1 MPLSYQHFRKLLL
14 LDDGTEV
21 GPLEEELPRLADADL
36 NRRVAEDLNL
46 GNLNVSIPWT
56 HKVGNFTGLYSS
68 TVPIFNPEW
77 QTPSFPKIHL
87 QEDIIDRCQQFVGP
101 LTVNEKRRLKLI
113 MPARFYP
120 IHTKY
125 LPLDKGIKPYY
136 PDQVVNHYFQ
146 TRHYLHTLWKAGI
159 LYKRETT
166 RSASFCGSPYSWE
179 QELQHGRL
187 VIKTSQR
194 HGDESFRSQPS
205 GILSRSSVGPRIR
218 SQLKQS
224 RLGLQPHQGPLA
236 SSQPGRSG
244 SIRARTHP
252 STRRYFG
259 VEPSGSGH
267 IDHSVNNSSSCL
279 HQSAVRKAAYSHL
292 STSKRQSSSSH
303 AVEFHCLPPS
313 SAGSQ
318 SQGSVFSCWWLQ
330 FRNSKPCSEYC
341 LSHLVNLR
349 EDWGPCDE
357 HGEHH
362 IRTPRTPARVT
373 GGVFLVDKNPHNTAE
388 SRLVVDFSQ
397 FSRGI
402 TRVSWPKFAVPN
414 LQSLTNLLSSNLSWL
429 SLDVS
434 AAFYHIPLHPAA
446 MPHLLIGSSGLS
458 RYVARLSSNSRINNN
473 QYGTMQNLHDSCSRQ
488 LYVSLMLLYKT
499 YGWKLHLYSHPI
511 VLGFRKIPMGVGLSP
526 FLLAQFTSA
535 ICSVVR
541 RAFPHCL
548 AFSYMDDVVLGAKSV
563 QHREALYTAVTNFL
577 LSLGI
582 HLNPNKTKRWGYSL
596 NFMGYIIGSWGTL
609 PQDHIVQKIKHCFRK
624 LPVNRPI
631 DWKVCQ
637 RIVGLLGF
645 AAPFTQCGYPALMPL
660 YACIQAKQAFTFS
673 PTYKAFLS
681 QQYMNLYPVARQRP
695 GLCQVFADAT
705 PTGWGL
711 AIGHQRMRGTF
722 VAPLPIHTAE
732 LLAACFARSRS
743 GAKLIGT
750 DNSVVLSRKYTS
762 FPWLLGCTANWILR
776 GTSFVYVPS
785 ALNPADDPSRG
796 RLGLYRPLLRLPFQ
810 PTTGRTSLYAV
821 SPSVPS
827 HLPVRVHFASPLHV
841 AWRPP

>member
-1 MPLSYQHFRKLLL
+1 MPLSYQHFRRLLL
-14 LDDGTEV
+14 LDDEA
-21 GPLEEELPRLADADL
+21 GPLEEELPRLADEGL

-68 TVPIFNPEW
+68 TVPVFNPHW
-77 QTPSFPKIHL
+77 KTPSFPNIHL
-87 QEDIIDRCQQFVGP
+87 HQDIIKKCEQFVGP
-101 LTVNEKRRLKLI
+101 LTVNEKRRLQLI

-120 IHTKY
+120 NVTKY

-136 PDQVVNHYFQ
+136 PEHLVNHYFQ

-179 QELQHGRL
+179 QKLQHGA
-187 VIKTSQR
+187 
-194 HGDESFRSQPS
+194 ESVHQQSS
-205 GILSRSSVGPRIR
+205 GILSRPPVGSSLQSKHR
-218 SQLKQS
+218 KS
-224 RLGLQPHQGPLA
+224 RLGLQSQQGHLA
-236 SSQPGRSG
+236 
-244 SIRARTHP
+244 
-252 STRRYFG
+252 RRQQG
-259 VEPSGSGH
+259 
-267 IDHSVNNSSSCL
+267 
-279 HQSAVRKAAYSHL
+279 
-292 STSKRQSSSSH
+292 H
-303 AVEFHCLPPS
+303 AVELHNLPPN
-313 SAGSQ
+313 SAR
-318 SQGSVFSCWWLQ
+318 SQGERPVFPCWWLQ
-330 FRNSKPCSEYC
+330 FRNSKPCSDYC
-341 LSHLVNLR
+341 LSHIVNLL
-349 EDWGPCDE
+349 EDWGPCAE

-362 IRTPRTPARVT
+362 IRIPRTPARVT

-397 FSRGI
+397 FSRGDH
-402 TRVSWPKFAVPN
+402 RVSWPKFAVPN
-414 LQSLTNLLSSNLSWL
+414 LQSLTNLLSSNLTWL

-434 AAFYHIPLHPAA
+434 AAFYHLPLHPAA
-446 MPHLLIGSSGLS
+446 MPHLLVGSSGLS
-458 RYVARLSSNSRINNN
+458 RYVARLSSNSRIFNH
-473 QYGTMQNLHDSCSRQ
+473 QRGTMQNLHDYCSRN
-488 LYVSLMLLYKT
+488 LYVSLLLLYQT
-499 YGWKLHLYSHPI
+499 FGRKLHLYSHPI
-511 VLGFRKIPMGVGLSP
+511 ILGFRKIPMGVGLSP

-563 QHREALYTAVTNFL
+563 QHLESLFTAVTNFL

-596 NFMGYIIGSWGTL
+596 NFMGYVIGCYGSL
-609 PQDHIVQKIKHCFRK
+609 PQDHIIQKIKECFRK

-660 YACIQAKQAFTFS
+660 YACIQSKQAFTFS
-673 PTYKAFLS
+673 PTYKAFLCK
-681 QQYMNLYPVARQRP
+681 QYLNLYPVARQRP

-711 AIGHQRMRGTF
+711 VMGHQRMRGTF
-722 VAPLPIHTAE
+722 LAPLPIHTAE

-743 GAKLIGT
+743 GANILGT

-762 FPWLLGCTANWILR
+762 FPWLLGCAANWILR

-796 RLGLYRPLLRLPFQ
+796 RLGLGRPLLRLPFR
-810 PTTGRTSLYAV
+810 PTTGRTSLYAD

-827 HLPVRVHFASPLHV
+827 HLPDRVHFASPLHV

>member
-14 LDDGTEV
+14 LDDEA
-21 GPLEEELPRLADADL
+21 GPLEEELPRLADEGL

-68 TVPIFNPEW
+68 TVPVFNPDW
-77 QTPSFPKIHL
+77 QTPSFPNIHL
-87 QEDIIDRCQQFVGP
+87 HQDIITKCEQFVGP
-101 LTVNEKRRLKLI
+101 LTVNEKRRLKLV
-113 MPARFYP
+113 MPARFFP
-120 IHTKY
+120 NSTKY

-136 PDQVVNHYFQ
+136 PEHTVNHYFQ

-159 LYKRETT
+159 LYKRETS

-179 QELQHGRL
+179 QDLQHGRL
-187 VIKTSQR
+187 VFQTSRR
-194 HGDESFRSQPS
+194 HGDEPFRPQSS
-205 GILSRSSVGPRIR
+205 GILSRSPVGPSIQ
-218 SQLKQS
+218 SQFQQS
-224 RLGLQPHQGPLA
+224 RLGLQSQQGSMA
-236 SSQPGRSG
+236 SGKPGRSG
-244 SIRARTHP
+244 ILRARVHS
-252 STRRYFG
+252 STRQSFG
-259 VEPSGSGH
+259 VEPSVSGH
-267 IDHSVNNSSSCL
+267 INNFASRSSSCL
-279 HQSAVRKAAYSHL
+279 HQSSVRKTAYSHL
-292 STSKRQSSSSH
+292 STSKRQSSSGH
-303 AVEFHCLPPS
+303 AVELYSIPPS
-313 SAGSQ
+313 STKSQ
-318 SQGSVFSCWWLQ
+318 SQGPVSSCWWLQ
-330 FRNSKPCSEYC
+330 FRDSEPCSDYC
-341 LSHLVNLR
+341 LSHLVNLLQ
-349 EDWGPCDE
+349 DWGPCTE

-362 IRTPRTPARVT
+362 IRIPRTPARVT
-373 GGVFLVDKNPHNTAE
+373 GGVFLVDKNPHNTTE

-397 FSRGI
+397 FSRGSA
-402 TRVSWPKFAVPN
+402 RVSWPKFAVPN

-446 MPHLLIGSSGLS
+446 MPHLLVGSSGLS
-458 RYVARLSSNSRINNN
+458 RYVARLSSDSRILNH
-473 QYGTMQNLHDSCSRQ
+473 QYGTLQNLHDSCSRQ

-499 YGWKLHLYSHPI
+499 FGRKLHLYSHPI
-511 VLGFRKIPMGVGLSP
+511 ILGFRKIPMGVGLSP

-563 QHREALYTAVTNFL
+563 QHLESLYTAVTNFL

-596 NFMGYIIGSWGTL
+596 NFMGYVIGSWGTL
-609 PQDHIVQKIKHCFRK
+609 PQEHIIQKFKQCFRK

-673 PTYKAFLS
+673 PTYKAFLCK
-681 QQYMNLYPVARQRP
+681 QYMNLYPVARQRP

-762 FPWLLGCTANWILR
+762 FPWLLGCAANWILR

-796 RLGLYRPLLRLPFQ
+796 RLGLYRPLLRLPFL

-827 HLPVRVHFASPLHV
+827 HLPDRVHFASPLHV

>member
-14 LDDGTEV
+14 LDNEA
-21 GPLEEELPRLADADL
+21 GPLEEELPRLADEGL

-46 GNLNVSIPWT
+46 GNLNVSIPCT

-68 TVPIFNPEW
+68 TVPSFNPKW
-77 QTPSFPKIHL
+77 QTPSFPNIHL
-87 QEDIIDRCQQFVGP
+87 QEDIINRCEQFVGP
-101 LTVNEKRRLKLI
+101 LKVNEKRRLKLI

-120 IHTKY
+120 NVTKY

-136 PDQVVNHYFQ
+136 PEHVVNHYFQ

-179 QELQHGRL
+179 QELHQ
-187 VIKTSQR
+187 TSTR
-194 HGDESFRSQPS
+194 HGDKSFRPQSS
-205 GILSRSSVGPRIR
+205 GILSRSPVGPCIQ
-218 SQLKQS
+218 SQLRQS
-224 RLGLQPHQGPLA
+224 RLGPQPTQGQLAGLQQG
-236 SSQPGRSG
+236 GSG
-244 SIRARTHP
+244 SIRAGIH
-252 STRRYFG
+252 STPWGTVG
-259 VEPSGSGH
+259 VEPSSSGH
-267 IDHSVNNSSSCL
+267 THNCANSSSSCL
-279 HQSAVRKAAYSHL
+279 HQSAVRTEAYSPV
-292 STSKRQSSSSH
+292 STSKRHSSSGN
-303 AVEFHCLPPS
+303 AVELHQVPPS
-313 SAGSQ
+313 SARSQ
-318 SQGSVFSCWWLQ
+318 SEGPIFSCWWLQ
-330 FRNSKPCSEYC
+330 FRNSKPCSEHC
-341 LSHLVNLR
+341 LFHIVNLI
-349 EDWGPCDE
+349 EDWGPCAE
-357 HGEHH
+357 HGEHR

-373 GGVFLVDKNPHNTAE
+373 GGVFLVDKNPHNTTE

-397 FSRGI
+397 FSRGN

-434 AAFYHIPLHPAA
+434 AAFYHLPLHPAA
-446 MPHLLIGSSGLS
+446 MPHLLVGSSGLS
-458 RYVARLSSNSRINNN
+458 RYVARLSSNSRIINH
-473 QYGTMQNLHDSCSRQ
+473 QHRTMQNLHDSCSRN

-499 YGWKLHLYSHPI
+499 YGRKLHLYSHPI
-511 VLGFRKIPMGVGLSP
+511 ILGFRKIPMGVGLSP

-563 QHREALYTAVTNFL
+563 QHLESLYAAVTNFL

-582 HLNPNKTKRWGYSL
+582 HLNPQKTKRWGYSL
-596 NFMGYIIGSWGTL
+596 NFMGYVIGSWGTL
-609 PQDHIVQKIKHCFRK
+609 PQEHIVLKIKQCFRK

-673 PTYKAFLS
+673 PTYKAFLNK
-681 QQYMNLYPVARQRP
+681 QYLNLYPVARQRS

-722 VAPLPIHTAE
+722 VSPLPIHTAE

-762 FPWLLGCTANWILR
+762 FPWLLGCAANWILR

-796 RLGLYRPLLRLPFQ
+796 RLGLYRPLLRLPYR
-810 PTTGRTSLYAV
+810 PTTGRTSLYAD

-827 HLPVRVHFASPLHV
+827 HLPDRVHFASPLHV

>member
-1 MPLSYQHFRKLLL
+1 MPLSYPHFRKLLL
-14 LDDGTEV
+14 LDDEA
-21 GPLEEELPRLADADL
+21 GPLEEELPRVADEGL

-46 GNLNVSIPWT
+46 QLPNVSIPWT

-68 TVPIFNPEW
+68 TVPAFNPNW
-77 QTPSFPKIHL
+77 LTPSFPDIHL
-87 QEDIIDRCQQFVGP
+87 HQDLISKCEQFVGP
-101 LTVNEKRRLKLI
+101 LTKNELRRLKLV

-120 IHTKY
+120 KVTKY
-125 LPLDKGIKPYY
+125 FPLEKGIKPYY
-136 PDQVVNHYFQ
+136 PEHAVNHYFK

-159 LYKRETT
+159 LYKREST

-179 QELQHGRL
+179 QELQHGS
-187 VIKTSQR
+187 TSLNDKKG
-194 HGDESFRSQPS
+194 HGTESFCAQSSGLLARPS
-205 GILSRSSVGPRIR
+205 AGSAIQSKF
-218 SQLKQS
+218 QQS
-224 RLGLQPHQGPLA
+224 RLGLQHKQGQLA
-236 SSQPGRSG
+236 NGKQGRSG
-244 SIRARTHP
+244 RLRSRVHTP
-252 STRRYFG
+252 TRWPAG
-259 VEPSGSGH
+259 VEPSGTGCFDNLASR
-267 IDHSVNNSSSCL
+267 STSCF
-279 HQSAVRKAAYSHL
+279 HQSAVREKANPSL
-292 STSKRQSSSSH
+292 STSKRHTSTGH
-303 AVEFHCLPPS
+303 AVELNPVPP
-313 SAGSQ
+313 
-318 SQGSVFSCWWLQ
+318 GSVRSEGKGSVSSCWWLQ
-330 FRNSKPCSEYC
+330 FRDTEPCSDYC
-341 LSHLVNLR
+341 LSHIINLL
-349 EDWGPCDE
+349 EDWGPCHE

-373 GGVFLVDKNPHNTAE
+373 GGGFLVDKNPHNTTE

-397 FSRGI
+397 FSRGT

-434 AAFYHIPLHPAA
+434 AAFYHLPLHPAA
-446 MPHLLIGSSGLS
+446 MPHLLVGSSGLP
-458 RYVARLSSNSRINNN
+458 RYVARLSSTSRIHDH
-473 QYGTMQNLHDSCSRQ
+473 QHGTMQNLHNSCSRH
-488 LYVSLMLLYKT
+488 LYVSLLLLFQT
-499 YGWKLHLYSHPI
+499 LGRKLHLYSHPI
-511 VLGFRKIPMGVGLSP
+511 ILGFRKIPMGVGLSP

-548 AFSYMDDVVLGAKSV
+548 AFSYMDDLVLGAKSV
-563 QHREALYTAVTNFL
+563 QHLESLYTAVTNFL
-577 LSLGI
+577 LSVGI
-582 HLNPNKTKRWGYSL
+582 HLNTAKTKRWGYNL
-596 NFMGYIIGSWGTL
+596 HFMGYVIGSWGTL
-609 PQDHIVQKIKHCFRK
+609 PQDHIVHKIKDCFRK

-660 YACIQAKQAFTFS
+660 YTCITAKQAFVFS
-673 PTYKAFLS
+673 PTYKAFLCK
-681 QQYMNLYPVARQRP
+681 QYMNLYPVARQRP

-743 GAKLIGT
+743 GANIIGT

-762 FPWLLGCTANWILR
+762 FPWLLGCAANWILR

-810 PTTGRTSLYAV
+810 PTTGRTSLYAD

-827 HLPVRVHFASPLHV
+827 HLPDRVHFASPLHV

>member
-14 LDDGTEV
+14 LDDGTEA
-21 GPLEEELPRLADADL
+21 GPLEEELPRLADEDL

-68 TVPIFNPEW
+68 TVPVFNPEW

-87 QEDIIDRCQQFVGP
+87 HEDIINRCQQFVGP
-101 LTVNEKRRLKLI
+101 LTVNEKRRLNLI

-120 IHTKY
+120 NSTKY

-136 PDQVVNHYFQ
+136 PDHAVNHYFQ
-146 TRHYLHTLWKAGI
+146 ARHYLHTLWEAGI

-179 QELQHGRL
+179 QELHHGRL
-187 VIKTSQR
+187 VTQTSQR
-194 HGDESFRSQPS
+194 HGDESVCSQPS
-205 GILSRSSVGPRIR
+205 GILSRSSVGPCIR

-224 RLGLQPHQGPLA
+224 GLGLQPHQGPLA
-236 SSQPGRSG
+236 TSQSGRSR
-244 SIRARTHP
+244 SIWARVHP
-252 STRRYFG
+252 STRRCSG

-267 IDHSVNNSSSCL
+267 IDYSASSPSSCL

-292 STSKRQSSSSH
+292 ATSKRQSSSGH
-303 AVEFHCLPPS
+303 AVEFHSFPPS
-313 SAGSQ
+313 SARSQ
-318 SQGSVFSCWWLQ
+318 SQGPVFSCWWLQ

-341 LSHLVNLR
+341 LSHLVNLLD
-349 EDWGPCDE
+349 DWGPCTN

-362 IRTPRTPARVT
+362 IRIPRTPARVT

-458 RYVARLSSNSRINNN
+458 RYVARLSSNSRIHNN
-473 QYGTMQNLHDSCSRQ
+473 QYGTLQNLHDSCSRQ

-499 YGWKLHLYSHPI
+499 YGRKLHLYSHPI
-511 VLGFRKIPMGVGLSP
+511 ILGFRKIPMGVGLSP

-563 QHREALYTAVTNFL
+563 QHLESLYTAVTNFL

-596 NFMGYIIGSWGTL
+596 NFMGYIIGSWGSL

-681 QQYMNLYPVARQRP
+681 KQYMNLYPVARQRP

-796 RLGLYRPLLRLPFQ
+796 RLGLYRPLLRLPYR

-827 HLPVRVHFASPLHV
+827 HLPDRVHFASPLHV

>member
-14 LDDGTEV
+14 LDDEA
-21 GPLEEELPRLADADL
+21 GPLEEELPRLADEDL
-36 NRRVAEDLNL
+36 NHRVAEDLNL
-46 GNLNVSIPWT
+46 GNPNVSIPWT

-68 TVPIFNPEW
+68 TVPVFNPEW
-77 QTPSFPKIHL
+77 QTPSFPNIHL
-87 QEDIIDRCQQFVGP
+87 QEDIINRCQQFVGP
-101 LTVNEKRRLKLI
+101 LTVNETRRLKLI
-113 MPARFYP
+113 MPARFFP
-120 IHTKY
+120 NTTKY

-136 PDQVVNHYFQ
+136 PEHVVNHYFQ

-179 QELQHGRL
+179 QELHHGRL
-187 VIKTSQR
+187 VFQTSKR
-194 HGDESFRSQPS
+194 HGDESVCPQSS
-205 GILSRSSVGPRIR
+205 GILSRSPVGPCVQ
-218 SQLKQS
+218 SQLRQS
-224 RLGLQPHQGPLA
+224 RLGPQPTQRQLAGRQQG
-236 SSQPGRSG
+236 GSG
-244 SIRARTHP
+244 SIRAGIHSSPWGTI
-252 STRRYFG
+252 G

-267 IDHSVNNSSSCL
+267 THISASSSSSCL
-279 HQSAVRKAAYSHL
+279 HQSAGRKAAYSPV
-292 STSKRQSSSSH
+292 STSKRHSSSSH
-303 AVEFHCLPPS
+303 AVEFHHVPPNS
-313 SAGSQ
+313 SRSQ
-318 SQGSVFSCWWLQ
+318 SQGSVLSCWWLQ
-330 FRNSKPCSEYC
+330 FRNSEPCSDYC
-341 LSHLVNLR
+341 LFHIVNLT
-349 EDWGPCDE
+349 EDWGPCTE
-357 HGEHH
+357 HGEHR

-397 FSRGI
+397 FSRGN

-434 AAFYHIPLHPAA
+434 AAFYHLPLHPAA
-446 MPHLLIGSSGLS
+446 MPHLLVGSSGLS
-458 RYVARLSSNSRINNN
+458 RYVARLSSNSRIINH
-473 QYGTMQNLHDSCSRQ
+473 QHRTVQDLHDSCSRN

-499 YGWKLHLYSHPI
+499 YGRKLHLYSHPI
-511 VLGFRKIPMGVGLSP
+511 ILGFRKIPMGVGLSP

-563 QHREALYTAVTNFL
+563 QHLESLCTAVSNFL

-582 HLNPNKTKRWGYSL
+582 HLNPQKTKRWGYSL
-596 NFMGYIIGSWGTL
+596 NFMGYVIGSWGTL
-609 PQDHIVQKIKHCFRK
+609 PQEHIVSKIKQCFRK

-660 YACIQAKQAFTFS
+660 YACIQSKQAFTFS
-673 PTYKAFLS
+673 PTYKAFLHK
-681 QQYMNLYPVARQRP
+681 QYLNLYPVARQRP

-722 VAPLPIHTAE
+722 VSPLPIHTAE

-762 FPWLLGCTANWILR
+762 FPWLLGCAANWIRR

-796 RLGLYRPLLRLPFQ
+796 RLGLYRPLLRLPFR
-810 PTTGRTSLYAV
+810 PTTGRTSLYAA

>member
-14 LDDGTEV
+14 LDDGTEA
-21 GPLEEELPRLADADL
+21 GPIEEELPRLADADP

-46 GNLNVSIPWT
+46 GDPNVSIPWT

-77 QTPSFPKIHL
+77 QTPSFPNIHL

-120 IHTKY
+120 THTKY

-159 LYKRETT
+159 LYKREST

-187 VIKTSQR
+187 VIQTSQR
-194 HGDESFRSQPS
+194 HGDESFSSQPA
-205 GILSRSSVGPRIR
+205 GILSRSSVGPCIR

-244 SIRARTHP
+244 SIRARAHP
-252 STRRYFG
+252 TTRRYFG

-279 HQSAVRKAAYSHL
+279 HQSAVREAAHSHL
-292 STSKRQSSSSH
+292 STSKRQSSSGH

-341 LSHLVNLR
+341 LSHIVNLR

-362 IRTPRTPARVT
+362 IRTPRTPTRVT

-397 FSRGI
+397 FSRGS

-414 LQSLTNLLSSNLSWL
+414 PQSLTNLLSSNLSWL

-488 LYVSLMLLYKT
+488 LYVSLLLLYKT
-499 YGWKLHLYSHPI
+499 YGWKLHMYSHPI

-548 AFSYMDDVVLGAKSV
+548 AFSYMDDLVLGAKSV
-563 QHREALYTAVTNFL
+563 QHRVSLYTAVTNFL

-609 PQDHIVQKIKHCFRK
+609 PQDHIVQKIKDCFRK

-660 YACIQAKQAFTFS
+660 YASIQAKQAFTFS
-673 PTYKAFLS
+673 PTYKAFLRH
-681 QQYMNLYPVARQRP
+681 QYMNLYPVARQRP

-711 AIGHQRMRGTF
+711 AIGPQRMRGTF

-796 RLGLYRPLLRLPFQ
+796 RLGLSRPLLRLPFQ

>member
-1 MPLSYQHFRKLLL
+1 MPLSYPHFRKLLL
-14 LDDGTEV
+14 LDDEA
-21 GPLEEELPRLADADL
+21 GPLEEELPRLADEDL

-46 GNLNVSIPWT
+46 QLPNVSIPWT

-68 TVPIFNPEW
+68 TVPAFNPNW
-77 QTPSFPKIHL
+77 LTPSFPNIHL
-87 QEDIIDRCQQFVGP
+87 HQDLISKCEQFVGP
-101 LTVNEKRRLKLI
+101 LTKNELRRLKLV

-120 IHTKY
+120 KVTKY
-125 LPLDKGIKPYY
+125 FPMEKGIKPYY
-136 PDQVVNHYFQ
+136 PEHAVNHYFK

-159 LYKRETT
+159 LYKREST

-179 QELQHGRL
+179 QELQHGS
-187 VIKTSQR
+187 TSLNDKKG
-194 HGDESFRSQPS
+194 HGTESFCAQSSGLLARPS
-205 GILSRSSVGPRIR
+205 AGSTIQSKF
-218 SQLKQS
+218 QQS
-224 RLGLQPHQGPLA
+224 RLGLQHKQGQLA
-236 SSQPGRSG
+236 NGKQGRSG
-244 SIRARTHP
+244 RLRSRVHTP
-252 STRRYFG
+252 TRWPAG
-259 VEPSGSGH
+259 VEPSGTGCF
-267 IDHSVNNSSSCL
+267 NNLASRSASCF
-279 HQSAVRKAAYSHL
+279 HQSADREKANPSL
-292 STSKRQSSSSH
+292 STSKRHTSTGH
-303 AVEFHCLPPS
+303 AVELNPVPP
-313 SAGSQ
+313 GSVR
-318 SQGSVFSCWWLQ
+318 SEGKGSVFSCWWLQ
-330 FRNSKPCSEYC
+330 FRDTEPCSDYC
-341 LSHLVNLR
+341 LSHIINLL
-349 EDWGPCDE
+349 EDWGPCNE

-373 GGVFLVDKNPHNTAE
+373 GGVFLVDKNPHNTTE

-397 FSRGI
+397 FSRGT

-434 AAFYHIPLHPAA
+434 AAFYHLPLHPAA
-446 MPHLLIGSSGLS
+446 MPHLLVGSSGLS
-458 RYVARLSSNSRINNN
+458 RYVARLSSTSRIHDH
-473 QYGTMQNLHDSCSRQ
+473 QHGTMQDLHNSCSRN
-488 LYVSLMLLYKT
+488 LYVSLLLLFQT
-499 YGWKLHLYSHPI
+499 LGRKLHLYSHPI
-511 VLGFRKIPMGVGLSP
+511 ILGFRKIPMGVGLSP

-548 AFSYMDDVVLGAKSV
+548 AFSYMDDLVLGAKSV
-563 QHREALYTAVTNFL
+563 QHLESLYTAVTNFL
-577 LSLGI
+577 LSVGI
-582 HLNPNKTKRWGYSL
+582 HLNTSKTKRWGYSL
-596 NFMGYIIGSWGTL
+596 HFMGYVIGSWGTL
-609 PQDHIVQKIKHCFRK
+609 PQDHIVHKIKDCFRK

-660 YACIQAKQAFTFS
+660 YTCITAKQAFVFS
-673 PTYKAFLS
+673 PTYKAFLCK
-681 QQYMNLYPVARQRP
+681 QYMNLYPVARQRS

-743 GAKLIGT
+743 GANIIGT

-762 FPWLLGCTANWILR
+762 FPWLLGCAANWILR

-810 PTTGRTSLYAV
+810 PTTGRTSLYAD

-827 HLPVRVHFASPLHV
+827 HLPDRVHFASPLHV
-841 AWRPP
+841 PWRPP

>member
-14 LDDGTEV
+14 LDVEA
-21 GPLEEELPRLADADL
+21 GPLEEELPRLADEDL

-46 GNLNVSIPWT
+46 GNPNVSIPWT

-68 TVPIFNPEW
+68 TIPVFNPEW
-77 QTPSFPKIHL
+77 QTPSFPNIHL
-87 QEDIIDRCQQFVGP
+87 HEDIINRCQQFVGP
-101 LTVNEKRRLKLI
+101 LTVNEKRRLNLI

-120 IHTKY
+120 NLTKY

-136 PDQVVNHYFQ
+136 PEHAVNHYFKA
-146 TRHYLHTLWKAGI
+146 RHYLHTLWKAGI

-187 VIKTSQR
+187 VFQTSER
-194 HGDESFRSQPS
+194 HGDESFCSQSS
-205 GILSRSSVGPRIR
+205 GISSRSSVGPCVR

-224 RLGLQPHQGPLA
+224 RLGLQPHQGSLA
-236 SSQPGRSG
+236 TSPSGRSG
-244 SIRARTHP
+244 SIRVRVHP
-252 STRRYFG
+252 SSRRSFG

-267 IDHSVNNSSSCL
+267 VNKRASSSSSCL
-279 HQSAVRKAAYSHL
+279 HQSAVRKAADSHL
-292 STSKRQSSSSH
+292 STSKRQSSSGH
-303 AVEFHCLPPS
+303 AVELHNLPPS
-313 SAGSQ
+313 SARSQ
-318 SQGSVFSCWWLQ
+318 NQGPVFSCWWLQ

-341 LSHLVNLR
+341 LSHLINLR
-349 EDWGPCDE
+349 EDWGPCNE

-362 IRTPRTPARVT
+362 IRIPRTPARVT

-397 FSRGI
+397 FSRGS

-434 AAFYHIPLHPAA
+434 AAFYHLPLHPAA

-458 RYVARLSSNSRINNN
+458 RYVARLSSNSRILDHE
-473 QYGTMQNLHDSCSRQ
+473 YGTMQNLHDSCSRQ
-488 LYVSLMLLYKT
+488 LYVSLMLLYQT
-499 YGWKLHLYSHPI
+499 FGRKLHLYSHPI
-511 VLGFRKIPMGVGLSP
+511 ILGFRKIPMGVGLSP

-563 QHREALYTAVTNFL
+563 QHLESLYTAVTNFL

-596 NFMGYIIGSWGTL
+596 NFMGYVIGSWGTL
-609 PQDHIVQKIKHCFRK
+609 PQDHIIQKIKQCFRK

-637 RIVGLLGF
+637 RITGLLGF

-673 PTYKAFLS
+673 PTYKAFLCN
-681 QQYMNLYPVARQRP
+681 QYMNLYPVARQRP

-711 AIGHQRMRGTF
+711 AMGHQRMRGTF

-762 FPWLLGCTANWILR
+762 FPWLLGCAANWILR

-796 RLGLYRPLLRLPFQ
+796 RLGIYRPLLHLPFR
-810 PTTGRTSLYAV
+810 PSTGRTSLYAV
-821 SPSVPS
+821 SPFVPS
-827 HLPVRVHFASPLHV
+827 HLPDRVHFASPLHV

>member
-1 MPLSYQHFRKLLL
+1 MPLSYPHFRKLLL
-14 LDDGTEV
+14 LDDEA
-21 GPLEEELPRLADADL
+21 GPLEEELPRLADEGL

-46 GNLNVSIPWT
+46 HLPDVSIPWT

-68 TVPIFNPEW
+68 TVPAFNPHW
-77 QTPSFPKIHL
+77 LTPSFPDIHL
-87 QEDIIDRCQQFVGP
+87 HQDLISKCEQFVGP
-101 LTVNEKRRLKLI
+101 LTKNELRRLKLI
-113 MPARFYP
+113 MPARFFP
-120 IHTKY
+120 KLTKY
-125 LPLDKGIKPYY
+125 FPLEKGIKPHY
-136 PDQVVNHYFQ
+136 PEHAVNHYFK

-159 LYKRETT
+159 LYKREST

-179 QELQHGRL
+179 QELQHGS
-187 VIKTSQR
+187 TSLNDKKG
-194 HGDESFRSQPS
+194 HGTESLCAQSA
-205 GILSRSSVGPRIR
+205 GILSRTSAGSSFQ
-218 SQLKQS
+218 SKFQQS
-224 RLGLQPHQGPLA
+224 RLGLQQKQGHLA
-236 SSQPGRSG
+236 NGKQGRSG
-244 SIRARTHP
+244 RLRSRVHTP
-252 STRRYFG
+252 TRWPVG
-259 VEPSGSGH
+259 VEPSGTRYS
-267 IDHSVNNSSSCL
+267 NNLASRSTSCF
-279 HQSAVRKAAYSHL
+279 HQSAVREEANPSL
-292 STSKRQSSSSH
+292 STSKRHTSTGSK
-303 AVEFHCLPPS
+303 VELSQVPPGLV
-313 SAGSQ
+313 GSEGK
-318 SQGSVFSCWWLQ
+318 GSVSSCWWLQ
-330 FRNSKPCSEYC
+330 FRDAEPCSDYC
-341 LSHLVNLR
+341 LSHIINLLD
-349 EDWGPCDE
+349 DWGPCYE
-357 HGEHH
+357 HGQHH

-373 GGVFLVDKNPHNTAE
+373 GGVFLVDKNPHNTTE

-397 FSRGI
+397 FSRGT

-434 AAFYHIPLHPAA
+434 AAFYHLPLHPAA
-446 MPHLLIGSSGLS
+446 MPHLLVGSSGLS
-458 RYVARLSSNSRINNN
+458 RYVARLSSTSRIHHH
-473 QYGTMQNLHDSCSRQ
+473 QHGTMQDLHNSCSRN
-488 LYVSLMLLYKT
+488 LYVSLLLLFKT
-499 YGWKLHLYSHPI
+499 FGRKLHLYSHPI
-511 VLGFRKIPMGVGLSP
+511 ILGFRKIPMGVGLSP
-526 FLLAQFTSA
+526 FLMAQFTSA

-548 AFSYMDDVVLGAKSV
+548 AFSYVDDLVLGAKSV
-563 QHREALYTAVTNFL
+563 QHLESLYTAVTNFL
-577 LSLGI
+577 LSVGI
-582 HLNPNKTKRWGYSL
+582 HLNTSKTKRWGYNL
-596 NFMGYIIGSWGTL
+596 HFMGYVIGSWGSL
-609 PQDHIVQKIKHCFRK
+609 PQDHIVHKIKECFRK

-660 YACIQAKQAFTFS
+660 YSCITAKQAFVFS
-673 PTYKAFLS
+673 PTYKAFLCK
-681 QQYMNLYPVARQRP
+681 QYMNLYPVARQRP

-743 GAKLIGT
+743 GANIIGT

-762 FPWLLGCTANWILR
+762 FPWLLGCAANWILR

-810 PTTGRTSLYAV
+810 PTTGRTSLYAD

-827 HLPVRVHFASPLHV
+827 HLPDRVHFASPLHV

>member
-14 LDDGTEV
+14 LDDEA
-21 GPLEEELPRLADADL
+21 GPLEEELPRLADEGL

-46 GNLNVSIPWT
+46 QLPNVSIPWT

-68 TVPIFNPEW
+68 TVPVFNPQW
-77 QTPSFPKIHL
+77 QTPSFSDIHL
-87 QEDIIDRCQQFVGP
+87 HQDIINKCQQFVGP
-101 LTVNEKRRLKLI
+101 LTVNETRRLKLI

-120 IHTKY
+120 RSTKY
-125 LPLDKGIKPYY
+125 LPLDKGIKSYY
-136 PDQVVNHYFQ
+136 PEHVVNHYFQ
-146 TRHYLHTLWKAGI
+146 TRHYLHTLWRAGI

-179 QELQHGRL
+179 QELQHGA
-187 VIKTSQR
+187 
-194 HGDESFRSQPS
+194 ESFCQQSS
-205 GILSRSSVGPRIR
+205 GILPRAPVGSSVQ
-218 SQLKQS
+218 SQYKQP
-224 RLGLQPHQGPLA
+224 RLGLQPQQGQLA
-236 SSQPGRSG
+236 RSPPGRSG
-244 SIRARTHP
+244 SIRARVHP
-252 STRRYFG
+252 SSWRSVG

-267 IDHSVNNSSSCL
+267 NHNGASSPSSCL
-279 HQSAVRKAAYSHL
+279 HQSALREAAYSHF
-292 STSKRQSSSSH
+292 SPVERQSSSGH
-303 AVEFHCLPPS
+303 AVELHNVPS
-313 SAGSQ
+313 DSARSPSAGP
-318 SQGSVFSCWWLQ
+318 VFPCWWLQ
-330 FRNSKPCSEYC
+330 FRNSEPCSEYC
-341 LSHLVNLR
+341 LSHIVNLVD
-349 EDWGPCDE
+349 DWGPCTE

-362 IRTPRTPARVT
+362 IRIPRTPARVT
-373 GGVFLVDKNPHNTAE
+373 GGVFLVDKNPHNSSE

-397 FSRGI
+397 FSRGS

-434 AAFYHIPLHPAA
+434 AAFYHLPLHPAA
-446 MPHLLIGSSGLS
+446 MPHLLVGSSGLS
-458 RYVARLSSNSRINNN
+458 RYVARLSSTSRNVNH
-473 QYGTMQNLHDSCSRQ
+473 QRGTLQDLHDSCSRN
-488 LYVSLMLLYKT
+488 LFVSLMLLYKT
-499 YGWKLHLYSHPI
+499 FGRKLHLYSHPI
-511 VLGFRKIPMGVGLSP
+511 ILGFRKIPMGVGLSP

-563 QHREALYTAVTNFL
+563 QHLESIYTAVTNFL

-596 NFMGYIIGSWGTL
+596 HFMGYVIGSWGTL
-609 PQDHIVQKIKHCFRK
+609 PQEHIVQKIKECFRK

-660 YACIQAKQAFTFS
+660 YACIQAKRAFTFS
-673 PTYKAFLS
+673 PTYKAFLRT
-681 QQYMNLYPVARQRP
+681 QYLTLYPVVRQRS
-695 GLCQVFADAT
+695 GVCQVFADAT

-711 AIGHQRMRGTF
+711 AMGHQRMRGSFLT
-722 VAPLPIHTAE
+722 PLPIHTAE

-743 GAKLIGT
+743 GANIIGT

-762 FPWLLGCTANWILR
+762 FPWLLGCAANWILR

-796 RLGLYRPLLRLPFQ
+796 RLGLYRPLFRLPFQ

-827 HLPVRVHFASPLHV
+827 HLPDRVHFASPLHV

>member
-14 LDDGTEV
+14 LDDEL

-87 QEDIIDRCQQFVGP
+87 QEDIINRCQQFVGP

-120 IHTKY
+120 NHTKY

-146 TRHYLHTLWKAGI
+146 TRHYLHTLWEAGI
-159 LYKRETT
+159 LYKRTST

-179 QELQHGRL
+179 QELQHG
-187 VIKTSQR
+187 
-194 HGDESFRSQPS
+194 DESFCSQPS
-205 GILSRSSVGPRIR
+205 GILSRSSVGPCIR

-224 RLGLQPHQGPLA
+224 RLGLQSHQGPLA

-244 SIRARTHP
+244 SIRARAHP

-279 HQSAVRKAAYSHL
+279 HQSAVRKAAYSHI
-292 STSKRQSSSSH
+292 STSKRQSSSGH

-313 SAGSQ
+313 SAGSK

-362 IRTPRTPARVT
+362 IRIPRTPARVT
-373 GGVFLVDKNPHNTAE
+373 GGVFLVDKNPHNTTE

-499 YGWKLHLYSHPI
+499 YGRKLHLYSHPI

-609 PQDHIVQKIKHCFRK
+609 PQDHIVQKITHCFRK

-673 PTYKAFLS
+673 PTYKAFLR

-722 VAPLPIHTAE
+722 MAPLPIHTAE

-796 RLGLYRPLLRLPFQ
+796 RLGLFRPLLRLPFQ

-827 HLPVRVHFASPLHV
+827 HLPDRVHFASPLHV

>member
-14 LDDGTEV
+14 LDDEA
-21 GPLEEELPRLADADL
+21 GPLEEELPRLADEDL

-77 QTPSFPKIHL
+77 QTPTFPKIHL
-87 QEDIIDRCQQFVGP
+87 HEDIVNRCQQFVGP

-120 IHTKY
+120 NSTKY

-136 PDQVVNHYFQ
+136 PDHVVNHYFQ

-179 QELQHGRL
+179 QELQHG
-187 VIKTSQR
+187 
-194 HGDESFRSQPS
+194 DESICSQPS
-205 GILSRSSVGPRIR
+205 GILSRSSVGPCIR
-218 SQLKQS
+218 SQHKQS

-236 SSQPGRSG
+236 TSQSGRSG
-244 SIRARTHP
+244 SIWARVHP
-252 STRRYFG
+252 STRRCSG

-267 IDHSVNNSSSCL
+267 IDYCASSSSSCC

-292 STSKRQSSSSH
+292 STSKRQSSSGH

-341 LSHLVNLR
+341 LSHIVNLR

-362 IRTPRTPARVT
+362 IRIPRTPARVT
-373 GGVFLVDKNPHNTAE
+373 GGGFLVDKNPHNTAE

-397 FSRGI
+397 FSRGV

-446 MPHLLIGSSGLS
+446 MPHLLVGSSGLPM
-458 RYVARLSSNSRINNN
+458 YVARLSSNSRTNNN
-473 QYGTMQNLHDSCSRQ
+473 QHGTLQNLHDSCSRQ

-563 QHREALYTAVTNFL
+563 QHRESLYTAVTNFL

-582 HLNPNKTKRWGYSL
+582 HLNPHKTKRWGYSL

-743 GAKLIGT
+743 GATLIGT

-776 GTSFVYVPS
+776 GTSFVYAPS

-796 RLGLYRPLLRLPFQ
+796 RLGLSRPLLRLPFQ

-827 HLPVRVHFASPLHV
+827 HLPDRVHFASPLHV
-841 AWRPP
+841 SWRPP

>member
-1 MPLSYQHFRKLLL
+1 MPLSYQHFRRILL
-14 LDDGTEV
+14 LDEEA
-21 GPLEEELPRLADADL
+21 GPLEEELPRLADEDL

-46 GNLNVSIPWT
+46 QLPDVSIPWT

-68 TVPIFNPEW
+68 TIPVFNPNW
-77 QTPSFPKIHL
+77 KTPSFPDIHL
-87 QEDIIDRCQQFVGP
+87 HQDIINKCEQFVGP
-101 LTVNEKRRLKLI
+101 LTVNEKRRLNLV
-113 MPARFYP
+113 MPARFFP
-120 IHTKY
+120 ISTKY
-125 LPLDKGIKPYY
+125 LPLEKGIKPYY
-136 PDQVVNHYFQ
+136 PDNVVNHYFQ

-179 QELQHGRL
+179 QELHHGAFLDGPSRM
-187 VIKTSQR
+187 
-194 HGDESFRSQPS
+194 GEESFHHQSS
-205 GILSRSSVGPRIR
+205 GIFSRPPVGSSIQSKHQR
-218 SQLKQS
+218 S
-224 RLGLQPHQGPLA
+224 RLGPQSQQRPLDRR
-236 SSQPGRSG
+236 QQGRSG
-244 SIRARTHP
+244 SIWAGVHSP
-252 STRRYFG
+252 TRRPVG
-259 VEPSGSGH
+259 VEPSGSRH
-267 IDHSVNNSSSCL
+267 AKNIASRSASCL
-279 HQSAVRKAAYSHL
+279 HQSAVRKAAYPNH
-292 STSKRQSSSSH
+292 STFERHSSSGH
-303 AVEFHCLPPS
+303 AVEFHHIPPS

-318 SQGSVFSCWWLQ
+318 SKRPVSCWWLQ
-330 FRNSKPCSEYC
+330 FRNSEPCSDYC
-341 LSHLVNLR
+341 LTHLVNLL
-349 EDWGPCDE
+349 EDWGPCTE
-357 HGEHH
+357 HGKHH
-362 IRTPRTPARVT
+362 IRIPRTPARVT

-402 TRVSWPKFAVPN
+402 SRVSWPKFAVPN

-434 AAFYHIPLHPAA
+434 AAFYHLPLHPAA
-446 MPHLLIGSSGLS
+446 MPHLLVGSSGLS
-458 RYVARLSSNSRINNN
+458 RYVARLSSNSRIINH
-473 QYGTMQNLHDSCSRQ
+473 QYGTLPNLHDSCSRN
-488 LYVSLMLLYKT
+488 LYVSLMLLFKT
-499 YGWKLHLYSHPI
+499 FGRKLHLYSHPI
-511 VLGFRKIPMGVGLSP
+511 IMGFRKIPMGVGLSP

-563 QHREALYTAVTNFL
+563 QHLESLYTSVTNFL

-596 NFMGYIIGSWGTL
+596 NFMGYVIGSWGSL
-609 PQDHIVQKIKHCFRK
+609 PQEHIRMKIKDCFRK

-660 YACIQAKQAFTFS
+660 YACIQSKQAFTFS
-673 PTYKAFLS
+673 QTYKTFLCK
-681 QQYMNLYPVARQRP
+681 QYMNLYPVARQRP

-796 RLGLYRPLLRLPFQ
+796 RLGVSRPLLRLPFQ

-827 HLPVRVHFASPLHV
+827 HLPDRVHFASPLHV

>member
-1 MPLSYQHFRKLLL
+1 MPLSYQHFRRILL
-14 LDDGTEV
+14 LDEEA
-21 GPLEEELPRLADADL
+21 GPLEEELPRLADEDL

-46 GNLNVSIPWT
+46 QLPNVSIPWT

-68 TVPIFNPEW
+68 TIPVFNPNW
-77 QTPSFPKIHL
+77 KTPSFPDIHL
-87 QEDIIDRCQQFVGP
+87 HQDIINKCEQFVGP
-101 LTVNEKRRLKLI
+101 LTVNEKRRLNLV
-113 MPARFYP
+113 MPARFFP
-120 IHTKY
+120 ISTKY
-125 LPLDKGIKPYY
+125 LPLEKGIKPYY
-136 PDQVVNHYFQ
+136 PDNVVNHYFQ

-179 QELQHGRL
+179 QELHHGAFLDGPSRM
-187 VIKTSQR
+187 
-194 HGDESFRSQPS
+194 GEESFHHQSS
-205 GILSRSSVGPRIR
+205 GIFSRPPVGSSIQ
-218 SQLKQS
+218 SKHQKS
-224 RLGLQPHQGPLA
+224 RLGPQSQQRPLDG
-236 SSQPGRSG
+236 SQQGRSG
-244 SIRARTHP
+244 SIRAGVHSP
-252 STRRYFG
+252 TRRPFG
-259 VEPSGSGH
+259 VEPSGSRH
-267 IDHSVNNSSSCL
+267 VTNIASRSASCL
-279 HQSAVRKAAYSHL
+279 HQSAVRKAAYPNH
-292 STSKRQSSSSH
+292 STFERHSSSGH
-303 AVEFHCLPPS
+303 AVEFHNIPPS

-318 SQGSVFSCWWLQ
+318 SKRPVFSCWWLQ
-330 FRNSKPCSEYC
+330 FRNSEPCSDYC
-341 LSHLVNLR
+341 LTHLVNLL
-349 EDWGPCDE
+349 EDWGPCTE
-357 HGEHH
+357 HGKHH
-362 IRTPRTPARVT
+362 IRIPRTPARVT

-397 FSRGI
+397 FSRGNS
-402 TRVSWPKFAVPN
+402 RVSWPKFAVPN

-434 AAFYHIPLHPAA
+434 AAFYHLPLHPAA
-446 MPHLLIGSSGLS
+446 MPHLLVGSSGLS
-458 RYVARLSSNSRINNN
+458 RYVARLSSNSRIINH
-473 QYGTMQNLHDSCSRQ
+473 QYGTLPNLHDSCSRN
-488 LYVSLMLLYKT
+488 LYVSLMLLFKT
-499 YGWKLHLYSHPI
+499 FGRKLHLYSHPI
-511 VLGFRKIPMGVGLSP
+511 IMGFRKIPMGVGLSP

-563 QHREALYTAVTNFL
+563 QHLESLYTSVTNFL

-596 NFMGYIIGSWGTL
+596 HFMGYVIGSWGSL
-609 PQDHIVQKIKHCFRK
+609 PQEHIRMKIKDCFRK

-660 YACIQAKQAFTFS
+660 YACIQSKQAFTFS
-673 PTYKAFLS
+673 PTYKAFLCK
-681 QQYMNLYPVARQRP
+681 QYLNLYPVARQRP

-762 FPWLLGCTANWILR
+762 FPWLLGCAANWILR

-796 RLGLYRPLLRLPFQ
+796 RLGIYRPLLRLPFQ

-827 HLPVRVHFASPLHV
+827 HLPDRVHFASPLHV

>member
-1 MPLSYQHFRKLLL
+1 MPLSYQHFRRLLL
-14 LDDGTEV
+14 LDDEA
-21 GPLEEELPRLADADL
+21 GPLEEELPRLADEGL

-68 TVPIFNPEW
+68 TVPVFNPHW
-77 QTPSFPKIHL
+77 KTPTFPNIHL
-87 QEDIIDRCQQFVGP
+87 HQDIIKKCEQFVGP
-101 LTVNEKRRLKLI
+101 LTVNEKRRLQLI

-120 IHTKY
+120 NVTKY

-136 PDQVVNHYFQ
+136 PEHLVNHYFQ

-166 RSASFCGSPYSWE
+166 HSASFCGSPYSWE
-179 QELQHGRL
+179 QELQHGA
-187 VIKTSQR
+187 
-194 HGDESFRSQPS
+194 ESFHQQSS
-205 GILSRSSVGPRIR
+205 GILSRPPVGSSLQSKHR
-218 SQLKQS
+218 KS
-224 RLGLQPHQGPLA
+224 RLGLQSQQGPLA
-236 SSQPGRSG
+236 RRQQGRSW
-244 SIRARTHP
+244 SIRAGIHP
-252 STRRYFG
+252 TTRRPFG

-267 IDHSVNNSSSCL
+267 TTNLASKSASCL
-279 HQSAVRKAAYSHL
+279 YQSPVRKAAYPAV
-292 STSKRQSSSSH
+292 STFEKHSSSGH
-303 AVEFHCLPPS
+303 AVELHNLPPN
-313 SAGSQ
+313 SARYQ
-318 SQGSVFSCWWLQ
+318 SERPVFPCWWLQ
-330 FRNSKPCSEYC
+330 FRNSKPCSDYC
-341 LSHLVNLR
+341 LSHIVNLL
-349 EDWGPCDE
+349 EDWGPCTE

-362 IRTPRTPARVT
+362 IRIPRTPARVT

-397 FSRGI
+397 FSRGNY
-402 TRVSWPKFAVPN
+402 RVSWPKFAVPN

-434 AAFYHIPLHPAA
+434 AAFYHLPLHPAA
-446 MPHLLIGSSGLS
+446 MPHLLVGSSGLS
-458 RYVARLSSNSRINNN
+458 RYVARLSSNSRIFNY
-473 QYGTMQNLHDSCSRQ
+473 QHGTMQNLHDSCSRN
-488 LYVSLMLLYKT
+488 LYVSLLLLYQT
-499 YGWKLHLYSHPI
+499 FGRKLHLYSHPI
-511 VLGFRKIPMGVGLSP
+511 ILGLRKIPMGVGHSP

-563 QHREALYTAVTNFL
+563 QHLESLFTAVTNFL

-596 NFMGYIIGSWGTL
+596 HFMGYVIGCYGSL
-609 PQDHIVQKIKHCFRK
+609 PQDHIIQKIKECFRK

-660 YACIQAKQAFTFS
+660 YACIQSKQALTFS
-673 PTYKAFLS
+673 PTYKAFLCK
-681 QQYMNLYPVARQRP
+681 QYLNLYPVTRQRP

-711 AIGHQRMRGTF
+711 VMGHQRMRGTF
-722 VAPLPIHTAE
+722 LAPLPIHTAE

-743 GAKLIGT
+743 GANILGT

-762 FPWLLGCTANWILR
+762 FPWLLGCAANWILR

-796 RLGLYRPLLRLPFQ
+796 RLGLSRPLLRLPFR
-810 PTTGRTSLYAV
+810 PTTGRTSLYAD

-827 HLPVRVHFASPLHV
+827 HLPDRVHFASPLHV

>member
-14 LDDGTEV
+14 LDEDA
-21 GPLEEELPRLADADL
+21 GPLEEELPRLADEGL

-46 GNLNVSIPWT
+46 GNPNVSIPWT

-68 TVPIFNPEW
+68 TVPCFNPKW
-77 QTPSFPKIHL
+77 QTPSFPDIHL
-87 QEDIIDRCQQFVGP
+87 QEDIVDRCKQFVGP
-101 LTVNEKRRLKLI
+101 LTVNENRRLKLI

-120 IHTKY
+120 NVTKY

-136 PDQVVNHYFQ
+136 PGHVVNHYFQ

-159 LYKRETT
+159 LYKREST

-179 QELQHGRL
+179 QDLQHGRL
-187 VIKTSQR
+187 VFQTS
-194 HGDESFRSQPS
+194 
-205 GILSRSSVGPRIR
+205 
-218 SQLKQS
+218 K
-224 RLGLQPHQGPLA
+224 RLRK
-236 SSQPGRSG
+236 S
-244 SIRARTHP
+244 
-252 STRRYFG
+252 
-259 VEPSGSGH
+259 SGSGH
-267 IDHSVNNSSSCL
+267 THNCASSSSSCL
-279 HQSAVRKAAYSHL
+279 HQSAVRKAAYSL
-292 STSKRQSSSSH
+292 ISTSKGHSSSDH
-303 AVEFHCLPPS
+303 EVEFHHFPTNS
-313 SAGSQ
+313 SRSQ
-318 SQGSVFSCWWLQ
+318 SQGPVLSCWWLQ
-330 FRNSKPCSEYC
+330 FRNSEPCSEYC
-341 LSHLVNLR
+341 LCHIVNLI
-349 EDWGPCDE
+349 EDWGPCTE

-373 GGVFLVDKNPHNTAE
+373 GGVFLVDKNPHNTTE

-397 FSRGI
+397 FSRGN

-414 LQSLTNLLSSNLSWL
+414 LQSLTNLLSSDLSWL

-446 MPHLLIGSSGLS
+446 MPHLLVGSSGLS
-458 RYVARLSSNSRINNN
+458 RYVARLSSNSRIINN
-473 QYGTMQNLHDSCSRQ
+473 QHRTMQNLHNSCSRN

-499 YGWKLHLYSHPI
+499 YGRKLHLYSHPI
-511 VLGFRKIPMGVGLSP
+511 ILGFRKIPMGVGLSP

-563 QHREALYTAVTNFL
+563 QHLESIYAAVTNFL

-582 HLNPNKTKRWGYSL
+582 HLNPHKTKRWGYSL
-596 NFMGYIIGSWGTL
+596 NFMGYVIGGWGTL
-609 PQDHIVQKIKHCFRK
+609 PQEHIVQKIKMCFRK

-681 QQYMNLYPVARQRP
+681 KQYLNLYPVARQRS

-722 VAPLPIHTAE
+722 VSPLPIHTAE

-762 FPWLLGCTANWILR
+762 FPWLLGCAANWILR

-796 RLGLYRPLLRLPFQ
+796 RLGLYRPLLRLVYR
-810 PTTGRTSLYAV
+810 PTTGRTSLYAD

-827 HLPVRVHFASPLHV
+827 HLPDRVHFASPLHV
-841 AWRPP
+841 AWKPP

>member
-1 MPLSYQHFRKLLL
+1 MPLSYQHFRRLLL
-14 LDDGTEV
+14 LDEEA
-21 GPLEEELPRLADADL
+21 GPLEEELPRLADEGL

-68 TVPIFNPEW
+68 TVPVFNPHW
-77 QTPSFPKIHL
+77 KTPSFPNIHL
-87 QEDIIDRCQQFVGP
+87 NQDIIKKCEQFVGP

-120 IHTKY
+120 NFTKY

-136 PDQVVNHYFQ
+136 PEHLVNHYFQ

-159 LYKRETT
+159 LYKRESTH
-166 RSASFCGSPYSWE
+166 SASFCGSPYSWE
-179 QELQHGRL
+179 QELQHGA
-187 VIKTSQR
+187 
-194 HGDESFRSQPS
+194 ESFHQQSS
-205 GILSRSSVGPRIR
+205 GILSRPPVGSSLQ
-218 SQLKQS
+218 SKHHKS
-224 RLGLQPHQGPLA
+224 RLGLQSQQGHLA
-236 SSQPGRSG
+236 RRQQGRSW
-244 SIRARTHP
+244 SIRAGVHP
-252 STRRYFG
+252 TPRRPFG

-267 IDHSVNNSSSCL
+267 NTNLASKSASCL
-279 HQSAVRKAAYSHL
+279 NQSPVRKAAHPAV
-292 STSKRQSSSSH
+292 STAEKHSSSGH
-303 AVEFHCLPPS
+303 AVELHNLPPN
-313 SAGSQ
+313 SARSQ
-318 SQGSVFSCWWLQ
+318 SKRPLFPCWWLQ
-330 FRNSKPCSEYC
+330 FRNSKPCSDYC
-341 LSHLVNLR
+341 LSHIVNLL
-349 EDWGPCDE
+349 EDWGPCAE

-362 IRTPRTPARVT
+362 IRIPRTPARVT

-397 FSRGI
+397 FSRGNY
-402 TRVSWPKFAVPN
+402 RVSWPKFAVPN

-434 AAFYHIPLHPAA
+434 AAFYHLPLHPAA
-446 MPHLLIGSSGLS
+446 MPHLLVGSSGLS
-458 RYVARLSSNSRINNN
+458 RYVARLSSNSRIFNH
-473 QYGTMQNLHDSCSRQ
+473 QHGTMQNLHDSCSRN
-488 LYVSLMLLYKT
+488 LYVSLLLLYKT
-499 YGWKLHLYSHPI
+499 FGWKLHLYSHPI
-511 VLGFRKIPMGVGLSP
+511 ILGFRKIPMGVGLSP

-563 QHREALYTAVTNFL
+563 QHLESLFTAVTNFL

-582 HLNPNKTKRWGYSL
+582 HLNTNKTKRWGYSL
-596 NFMGYIIGSWGTL
+596 HFMGYVIGCWGSL
-609 PQDHIVQKIKHCFRK
+609 PQDHIIHKIKECFRK

-660 YACIQAKQAFTFS
+660 YACIQSKQAFTFS
-673 PTYKAFLS
+673 PTYKAFLCK
-681 QQYMNLYPVARQRP
+681 QYLNLYPVARQRP

-722 VAPLPIHTAE
+722 QAPLPIHTAE

-743 GAKLIGT
+743 GANILGT

-762 FPWLLGCTANWILR
+762 FPWLLGCAANWILR

-796 RLGLYRPLLRLPFQ
+796 RLGIYRPLLCLPFR
-810 PTTGRTSLYAV
+810 PTTGRTSLYAD

-827 HLPVRVHFASPLHV
+827 HLPDRVHFASPLHV

>member
-1 MPLSYQHFRKLLL
+1 MPLSYPHFRRLLL
-14 LDDGTEV
+14 LDEEA
-21 GPLEEELPRLADADL
+21 GPLEEELPRLADEDL

-46 GNLNVSIPWT
+46 QLPNVSIPWS

-68 TVPIFNPEW
+68 TGPVFNPEW
-77 QTPSFPKIHL
+77 QTPSFPDIHL
-87 QEDIIDRCQQFVGP
+87 HQDIINRCEQFVGP
-101 LTVNEKRRLKLI
+101 LTINEKRRLKLI

-120 IHTKY
+120 NSTKY

-136 PDQVVNHYFQ
+136 PEHVVNHYFQ

-159 LYKRETT
+159 LYRRETT

-179 QELQHGRL
+179 QELQHGA
-187 VIKTSQR
+187 
-194 HGDESFRSQPS
+194 ESFCQQSA
-205 GILSRSSVGPRIR
+205 GILSRASVGPSVQ

-224 RLGLQPHQGPLA
+224 RLGLQPQQGQLA
-236 SSQPGRSG
+236 RSQQGRSG
-244 SIRARTHP
+244 SIRARVHP
-252 STRRYFG
+252 PTRG
-259 VEPSGSGH
+259 SSGGEPSGSGH
-267 IDHSVNNSSSCL
+267 NNNIASSSSFCL
-279 HQSAVRKAAYSHL
+279 HQSTVRKAAYSHL
-292 STSKRQSSSSH
+292 STFERHSSSGH
-303 AVEFHCLPPS
+303 AVELHSIPPGS
-313 SAGSQ
+313 TGSQ

-330 FRNSKPCSEYC
+330 FRNSHPCSDYC
-341 LSHLVNLR
+341 LSHLVNLL
-349 EDWGPCDE
+349 EDWGPCTE

-362 IRTPRTPARVT
+362 IRIPRTPARVT
-373 GGVFLVDKNPHNTAE
+373 GGVFLVDKNPHNTTE

-397 FSRGI
+397 FSRGSS
-402 TRVSWPKFAVPN
+402 RVSWPKFAVPN

-434 AAFYHIPLHPAA
+434 AAFYHLPLHPAA
-446 MPHLLIGSSGLS
+446 MPHLLGGSSGLQ
-458 RYVARLSSNSRINNN
+458 RYVARLSSTSRINHH
-473 QYGTMQNLHDSCSRQ
+473 QHGTMQNLHDSCSRN
-488 LYVSLMLLYKT
+488 LFVSLMLLYKT
-499 YGWKLHLYSHPI
+499 FGRKLHLYSHPI
-511 VLGFRKIPMGVGLSP
+511 ILGFRKIPMGVGLSP

-563 QHREALYTAVTNFL
+563 QHLESLYAAVTNFL

-582 HLNPNKTKRWGYSL
+582 HLNPTKTKRWGYSL
-596 NFMGYIIGSWGTL
+596 NFMGYVIGSWGTL
-609 PQDHIVQKIKHCFRK
+609 PQEHIVQKIKQCFRK

-673 PTYKAFLS
+673 PTYKAFLRT
-681 QQYMNLYPVARQRP
+681 QYLTLYPVARQRP
-695 GLCQVFADAT
+695 GVCQVFADPT

-711 AIGHQRMRGTF
+711 ALGHQRLRGTF

-743 GAKLIGT
+743 GANLIGT

-762 FPWLLGCTANWILR
+762 FPWLLGCAANWILR

-796 RLGLYRPLLRLPFQ
+796 RLGVYRPLLRLPFQ

>member
-14 LDDGTEV
+14 LDDEA
-21 GPLEEELPRLADADL
+21 GPLEEELPRLADEGL

-68 TVPIFNPEW
+68 TVPVFNPEW
-77 QTPSFPKIHL
+77 QTPSFPHIHL
-87 QEDIIDRCQQFVGP
+87 HEDIINRCQQYVGP

-120 IHTKY
+120 NLTKY

-136 PDQVVNHYFQ
+136 PEHAVNHYFK

-187 VIKTSQR
+187 VFQTSTR
-194 HGDESFRSQPS
+194 HGDKSFRSQSS
-205 GILSRSSVGPRIR
+205 GILSRSPVGPCVR

-224 RLGLQPHQGPLA
+224 RLGLQPQQGSLA
-236 SSQPGRSG
+236 RGKSG
-244 SIRARTHP
+244 
-252 STRRYFG
+252 
-259 VEPSGSGH
+259 
-267 IDHSVNNSSSCL
+267 
-279 HQSAVRKAAYSHL
+279 
-292 STSKRQSSSSH
+292 H
-303 AVEFHCLPPS
+303 AVELHNVPPS
-313 SAGSQ
+313 SARPQ
-318 SQGSVFSCWWLQ
+318 SEGPILSCWWLQ
-330 FRNSKPCSEYC
+330 FRNSKPCSDYC
-341 LSHLVNLR
+341 LTHIVNLL
-349 EDWGPCDE
+349 EDWGPCTE
-357 HGEHH
+357 HGEHN
-362 IRTPRTPARVT
+362 IRIPRTPARVT
-373 GGVFLVDKNPHNTAE
+373 GGVFLVDKNPHNTTE

-397 FSRGI
+397 FSRGS
-402 TRVSWPKFAVPN
+402 THVSWPKFAVPN

-446 MPHLLIGSSGLS
+446 MPHLLVGSSGLP
-458 RYVARLSSNSRINNN
+458 RYVARLSSTSRNINY
-473 QYGTMQNLHDSCSRQ
+473 QHGTMQDLHDSCSRN
-488 LYVSLMLLYKT
+488 LYVSLLLLYKT
-499 YGWKLHLYSHPI
+499 FGRKLHLYSHPI
-511 VLGFRKIPMGVGLSP
+511 ILGFRKIPMGVGLSP

-563 QHREALYTAVTNFL
+563 QHLEPLFTSITNFL

-582 HLNPNKTKRWGYSL
+582 HLNPHKTKRWGYSL
-596 NFMGYIIGSWGTL
+596 NFMGYVIGSWGTL
-609 PQDHIVQKIKHCFRK
+609 PQEHIVQKIKMCFKK

-673 PTYKAFLS
+673 STYKAFLS
-681 QQYMNLYPVARQRP
+681 KQYLNLYPVARQRS

-722 VAPLPIHTAE
+722 VSPLPIHTAE

-743 GAKLIGT
+743 GARLIGT

-762 FPWLLGCTANWILR
+762 FPWLLGCAANWILR

-796 RLGLYRPLLRLPFQ
+796 RLGLYRPLLRLPYR

-827 HLPVRVHFASPLHV
+827 HLPDRVHFASPLHV

>member
-14 LDDGTEV
+14 LDDEA
-21 GPLEEELPRLADADL
+21 GPLEEELPRLADEGL

-68 TVPIFNPEW
+68 TVPNFNPEW
-77 QTPSFPKIHL
+77 QTPSFPDIHL
-87 QEDIIDRCQQFVGP
+87 KEDIVNRCTQFVGP
-101 LTVNEKRRLKLI
+101 LTVNETRRLKLI

-120 IHTKY
+120 KITKY

-136 PDQVVNHYFQ
+136 PEHVVNHYFQ

-187 VIKTSQR
+187 VLQTSER
-194 HGDESFRSQPS
+194 HGDKSFCPQSS
-205 GILSRSSVGPRIR
+205 GILSRSPVGPCIQ
-218 SQLKQS
+218 SQLRQS
-224 RLGLQPHQGPLA
+224 RLGPQPTQGQLAGLQQG
-236 SSQPGRSG
+236 GSG
-244 SIRARTHP
+244 SIRVGIY
-252 STRRYFG
+252 STPWGTVG

-267 IDHSVNNSSSCL
+267 THNYASSSSFCL
-279 HQSAVRKAAYSHL
+279 HQSAVREAAYSPV
-292 STSKRQSSSSH
+292 STSKRHASSGH
-303 AVEFHCLPPS
+303 AVELHHIPPNS
-313 SAGSQ
+313 SRSE
-318 SQGSVFSCWWLQ
+318 SQGSVLSCWWLR
-330 FRNSKPCSEYC
+330 FRNSEPCSEHC
-341 LSHLVNLR
+341 LFHIVNLI
-349 EDWGPCDE
+349 EDWGPCTE
-357 HGEHH
+357 HGEHR

-373 GGVFLVDKNPHNTAE
+373 GGVFLVDKNPHNTTE

-397 FSRGI
+397 FSRGN

-414 LQSLTNLLSSNLSWL
+414 LQSLTNLLSSDLSWL

-434 AAFYHIPLHPAA
+434 AAFYHLPLHPAA
-446 MPHLLIGSSGLS
+446 MPHLLVGSSGLS
-458 RYVARLSSNSRINNN
+458 RYVARLSSNSRIINH
-473 QYGTMQNLHDSCSRQ
+473 QHRTMQNLHDSCSRN

-499 YGWKLHLYSHPI
+499 YGRKLHLYSHPI
-511 VLGFRKIPMGVGLSP
+511 ILGFRKIPMGVGLSP

-541 RAFPHCL
+541 RTFPHCL

-563 QHREALYTAVTNFL
+563 QHLESLYAAVTNFL

-582 HLNPNKTKRWGYSL
+582 HLNPHKTKRWGYSL
-596 NFMGYIIGSWGTL
+596 NFMGYVIGSWGTL
-609 PQDHIVQKIKHCFRK
+609 PQEHIVLKIKQCFRK

-645 AAPFTQCGYPALMPL
+645 AAPFTQCGYPALKPL

-681 QQYMNLYPVARQRP
+681 KQYLNLYPVARQRP

-722 VAPLPIHTAE
+722 VSPLPIHTAE

-743 GAKLIGT
+743 GAKLLGT

-762 FPWLLGCTANWILR
+762 FPWLLGCAANWILR

-785 ALNPADDPSRG
+785 ALNPADDPSRAP
-796 RLGLYRPLLRLPFQ
+796 LGLYRPLLRLPYR
-810 PTTGRTSLYAV
+810 PTTGRTSLYAD
-821 SPSVPS
+821 SPFVPS
-827 HLPVRVHFASPLHV
+827 HLPDRVHFASPLHV

>member
-1 MPLSYQHFRKLLL
+1 MPLSYQHFRRLLL
-14 LDDGTEV
+14 LDDEA
-21 GPLEEELPRLADADL
+21 GPLEEELPRLADEGL

-68 TVPIFNPEW
+68 TVPVFNPHW
-77 QTPSFPKIHL
+77 KTPSFPNIHL
-87 QEDIIDRCQQFVGP
+87 HQDIIKKCEQFVGP
-101 LTVNEKRRLKLI
+101 LTVNEKRRLQLI

-120 IHTKY
+120 NVTKY

-136 PDQVVNHYFQ
+136 PEHLVNHYFQ

-166 RSASFCGSPYSWE
+166 HSASFCGSPYSWE
-179 QELQHGRL
+179 QELQHGA
-187 VIKTSQR
+187 
-194 HGDESFRSQPS
+194 ESFHQQSS
-205 GILSRSSVGPRIR
+205 GILSRPPVGSSLQSKHR
-218 SQLKQS
+218 KS
-224 RLGLQPHQGPLA
+224 RLGLQSQQGHLA
-236 SSQPGRSG
+236 RRQQGRG
-244 SIRARTHP
+244 C
-252 STRRYFG
+252 G
-259 VEPSGSGH
+259 VEPSGSRH
-267 IDHSVNNSSSCL
+267 TANLASKSASCL
-279 HQSAVRKAAYSHL
+279 YQSPVRKAAYPSV
-292 STSKRQSSSSH
+292 STFEKHSSSGH
-303 AVEFHCLPPS
+303 AVELHNLPPN
-313 SAGSQ
+313 SARSQ
-318 SQGSVFSCWWLQ
+318 SERPVFPCWWLQ
-330 FRNSKPCSEYC
+330 FRNSKPCSDYC
-341 LSHLVNLR
+341 LSHIVNLL
-349 EDWGPCDE
+349 EDWGPCAE

-397 FSRGI
+397 FSRGNY
-402 TRVSWPKFAVPN
+402 RVSWPKFAVPN

-434 AAFYHIPLHPAA
+434 AAFYHLPLHPAA
-446 MPHLLIGSSGLS
+446 MPHLLVGSSGLS
-458 RYVARLSSNSRINNN
+458 RYVARLSSNSRIFNY
-473 QYGTMQNLHDSCSRQ
+473 QHGTMQNLHDSCSRN
-488 LYVSLMLLYKT
+488 LYVSLLLLYQT
-499 YGWKLHLYSHPI
+499 FGRKLHLYSHPI
-511 VLGFRKIPMGVGLSP
+511 ILGFRKIPMGVGLSP

-563 QHREALYTAVTNFL
+563 QHLESLFTAVTNFL

-596 NFMGYIIGSWGTL
+596 HFMGYVIGCYGSL
-609 PQDHIVQKIKHCFRK
+609 PQEHIRQKIKECFRQ

-660 YACIQAKQAFTFS
+660 YACIQSKQAFTFS
-673 PTYKAFLS
+673 PTYKAFLCK
-681 QQYMNLYPVARQRP
+681 QYLNLYPVARQRP

-711 AIGHQRMRGTF
+711 VMGHQRMRGTF
-722 VAPLPIHTAE
+722 LAPLPIHTAE

-743 GAKLIGT
+743 GANIIGT

-762 FPWLLGCTANWILR
+762 FPWLLGCAANWILR

-796 RLGLYRPLLRLPFQ
+796 RLGLSRPLLRLPFR
-810 PTTGRTSLYAV
+810 PTTGRTSLYAD

-827 HLPVRVHFASPLHV
+827 HLPDRVHFASPLHV

>member
-14 LDDGTEV
+14 LDDETEV
-21 GPLEEELPRLADADL
+21 GPLEEELPRLADEDL

-87 QEDIIDRCQQFVGP
+87 HEDIIDRCQQFVGP
-101 LTVNEKRRLKLI
+101 LNVNEKRRLKLI

-120 IHTKY
+120 NSTKY

-136 PDQVVNHYFQ
+136 PDQVVNHYFK
-146 TRHYLHTLWKAGI
+146 TRHYLHTLWNAGI

-179 QELQHGRL
+179 QELHHGRL
-187 VIKTSQR
+187 VTKTSQR
-194 HGDESFRSQPS
+194 HGDESFCPQPS
-205 GILSRSSVGPRIR
+205 GILSRSSVGPCIR
-218 SQLKQS
+218 SQFKQS

-236 SSQPGRSG
+236 TSQPGRSG
-244 SIRARTHP
+244 SIRARVHSP
-252 STRRYFG
+252 TRRCFG

-267 IDHSVNNSSSCL
+267 IGNSASSASSCF

-292 STSKRQSSSSH
+292 STSERQSSSGN
-303 AVEFHCLPPS
+303 AVEFHRSPK
-313 SAGSQ
+313 
-318 SQGSVFSCWWLQ
+318 SCWWLQ
-330 FRNSKPCSEYC
+330 FRNTQPCSKYC
-341 LSHLVNLR
+341 LSHLVNLL
-349 EDWGPCDE
+349 EDWGPCVE

-362 IRTPRTPARVT
+362 IRIPRTPARVT

-397 FSRGI
+397 FSRGL

-446 MPHLLIGSSGLS
+446 MPHLLIGSSGLP
-458 RYVARLSSNSRINNN
+458 RYVARLSSNSRIHNH
-473 QYGTMQNLHDSCSRQ
+473 QHGTLQDLHNSCSRQ

-499 YGWKLHLYSHPI
+499 YGRKLHLYSHPI
-511 VLGFRKIPMGVGLSP
+511 ILGFRKIPMGVGLSP

-563 QHREALYTAVTNFL
+563 QHLDSLYTAVTNFL

-596 NFMGYIIGSWGTL
+596 NFMGYVIGSWGSL
-609 PQDHIVQKIKHCFRK
+609 PQDHIVQKIKNCFRK

-660 YACIQAKQAFTFS
+660 YSCIQAKQAFTFS

-681 QQYMNLYPVARQRP
+681 KQYLNLYPVARQRP

-796 RLGLYRPLLRLPFQ
+796 RLGLYRPLLRLPYR

>member
-1 MPLSYQHFRKLLL
+1 MPLSYQHFRSILL
-14 LDDGTEV
+14 LDEEA
-21 GPLEEELPRLADADL
+21 GPLEEELPRLADEDL

-46 GNLNVSIPWT
+46 QLPNVSIPWT

-68 TVPIFNPEW
+68 TIPVFNPNW
-77 QTPSFPKIHL
+77 KTPSFPDIHL
-87 QEDIIDRCQQFVGP
+87 HQDIINKCEQFVGP
-101 LTVNEKRRLKLI
+101 LTVNEKRRLNLV
-113 MPARFYP
+113 MPARFFP
-120 IHTKY
+120 ISTKY
-125 LPLDKGIKPYY
+125 LPLEKGIKPYY
-136 PDQVVNHYFQ
+136 PDNVVNHYFQ
-146 TRHYLHTLWKAGI
+146 TRHYLHTLWEAGI

-166 RSASFCGSPYSWE
+166 RSASFYGSPYSWE
-179 QELQHGRL
+179 QELHHGAFLDGPSRM
-187 VIKTSQR
+187 
-194 HGDESFRSQPS
+194 GEESFHHQSF
-205 GILSRSSVGPRIR
+205 GIFSRPPVGSSIQ
-218 SQLKQS
+218 SKHQKS
-224 RLGLQPHQGPLA
+224 RLGPQSQQRPLDR
-236 SSQPGRSG
+236 SQQGRSG
-244 SIRARTHP
+244 SIRAGVHSP
-252 STRRYFG
+252 TRRPFG
-259 VEPSGSGH
+259 VEPSGSRH
-267 IDHSVNNSSSCL
+267 ANTIASRSASCL
-279 HQSAVRKAAYSHL
+279 HQSAVRKAAYPNH
-292 STSKRQSSSSH
+292 STFERHSSSGH
-303 AVEFHCLPPS
+303 TVEFQNIPPS

-318 SQGSVFSCWWLQ
+318 SKRPSFFRWWLQ
-330 FRNSKPCSEYC
+330 FRNSEPCSDYC
-341 LSHLVNLR
+341 LTHLVNLL
-349 EDWGPCDE
+349 EDWGPCTE
-357 HGEHH
+357 HGKHH

-397 FSRGI
+397 FSRGSS
-402 TRVSWPKFAVPN
+402 RVSWPKFAVPN
-414 LQSLTNLLSSNLSWL
+414 LQSLTNLLSSNLAWL

-434 AAFYHIPLHPAA
+434 AAFYHLPLHPAA
-446 MPHLLIGSSGLS
+446 MPHLLVGSSGLS
-458 RYVARLSSNSRINNN
+458 RYVARVSSNSRIINH
-473 QYGTMQNLHDSCSRQ
+473 QYGTLPNLHDSCSRN
-488 LYVSLMLLYKT
+488 LYVSLMLLFKT
-499 YGWKLHLYSHPI
+499 FGRKLHLYSHPI
-511 VLGFRKIPMGVGLSP
+511 IMGFRKIPMGVGLSP

-563 QHREALYTAVTNFL
+563 QHLESLYTSVTNFL

-596 NFMGYIIGSWGTL
+596 HFMGYVIGSWGSL
-609 PQDHIVQKIKHCFRK
+609 PQEHIRMKIKDCFRK

-660 YACIQAKQAFTFS
+660 YACIQSKQAFTFS
-673 PTYKAFLS
+673 PTYKAFLCK
-681 QQYMNLYPVARQRP
+681 QYMNLYPVARQRP

-722 VAPLPIHTAE
+722 VAPLLIHTAE

-762 FPWLLGCTANWILR
+762 FPWLLGCAANWILR

-796 RLGLYRPLLRLPFQ
+796 RLGVFRPLLRLPFR

-827 HLPVRVHFASPLHV
+827 RLPVRVHFASPLHV

>member
-14 LDDGTEV
+14 LDDEA

-87 QEDIIDRCQQFVGP
+87 QEDIINRCQQFVGP

-120 IHTKY
+120 THTKY

-179 QELQHGRL
+179 QELQHG
-187 VIKTSQR
+187 
-194 HGDESFRSQPS
+194 DESFCSQPS
-205 GILSRSSVGPRIR
+205 GILSRSSVGPCIR

-244 SIRARTHP
+244 SIRARAHP

-267 IDHSVNNSSSCL
+267 IDHRVNNSSSCL

-292 STSKRQSSSSH
+292 STSKRQSSSGH

-318 SQGSVFSCWWLQ
+318 SQGSVSSCWWLQ

-362 IRTPRTPARVT
+362 IRIPRTPARVT

-673 PTYKAFLS
+673 PTYKAFLR

-796 RLGLYRPLLRLPFQ
+796 RLGLSRPLLRLPFQ

>member
-1 MPLSYQHFRKLLL
+1 MPLSYQHFRRLLL
-14 LDDGTEV
+14 LDDEA
-21 GPLEEELPRLADADL
+21 GPLEEELPRLADEGL

-68 TVPIFNPEW
+68 TVPVFNPHW
-77 QTPSFPKIHL
+77 KTPSFPDIHL
-87 QEDIIDRCQQFVGP
+87 HQDIIKRCEQFVGP

-120 IHTKY
+120 NVTKY

-136 PDQVVNHYFQ
+136 PEHLVNHYFQ

-166 RSASFCGSPYSWE
+166 HSASFCGSPYSWE
-179 QELQHGRL
+179 QELQHGA
-187 VIKTSQR
+187 
-194 HGDESFRSQPS
+194 ESFHQQSS
-205 GILSRSSVGPRIR
+205 GILSRSPVGSSLQSKHR
-218 SQLKQS
+218 KS
-224 RLGLQPHQGPLA
+224 RLGLQSQQGHLA
-236 SSQPGRSG
+236 RRQQGRSW
-244 SIRARTHP
+244 SIRAGIHP
-252 STRRYFG
+252 TAGRPFG
-259 VEPSGSGH
+259 VEPWSSGH
-267 IDHSVNNSSSCL
+267 NTNLASKSASCFY
-279 HQSAVRKAAYSHL
+279 QSPVRKAADPAD
-292 STSKRQSSSSH
+292 STFEKHSSSGH
-303 AVEFHCLPPS
+303 AVELHNLPPN
-313 SAGSQ
+313 SARSQ
-318 SQGSVFSCWWLQ
+318 SERPVFPCWWLQ
-330 FRNSKPCSEYC
+330 FRNSKPCSDYC
-341 LSHLVNLR
+341 LSHIVNLL
-349 EDWGPCDE
+349 EDWGPCAE

-362 IRTPRTPARVT
+362 IRIPRTPARVT

-397 FSRGI
+397 FSRGNY
-402 TRVSWPKFAVPN
+402 RVSWPKFAVPN

-434 AAFYHIPLHPAA
+434 AAFYHLPLHPAA
-446 MPHLLIGSSGLS
+446 MPHLVVASSGLS
-458 RYVARLSSNSRINNN
+458 RYVARLSSNSRIFNH
-473 QYGTMQNLHDSCSRQ
+473 QRGTMQNLHDSCSRN
-488 LYVSLMLLYKT
+488 LYVSLLLLYQT
-499 YGWKLHLYSHPI
+499 FGRKLHLYSHPI
-511 VLGFRKIPMGVGLSP
+511 ILGFRKIPMGVGLSP

-563 QHREALYTAVTNFL
+563 PHLESLFTAVTNFL

-596 NFMGYIIGSWGTL
+596 HFMGYVIGCYGSL
-609 PQDHIVQKIKHCFRK
+609 PQEHIIQKIKECFRK

-637 RIVGLLGF
+637 RIVGHLGF

-660 YACIQAKQAFTFS
+660 YACIQSKQAFTFS
-673 PTYKAFLS
+673 PTYKAFLCK
-681 QQYMNLYPVARQRP
+681 QYLNLYPVARQRP

-711 AIGHQRMRGTF
+711 VIGHQRMRGTF
-722 VAPLPIHTAE
+722 RAPLPIHTAE

-743 GAKLIGT
+743 GANILGT

-762 FPWLLGCTANWILR
+762 FPWLLGCAANWILR

-796 RLGLYRPLLRLPFQ
+796 RLGPCRPLLRLPFR
-810 PTTGRTSLYAV
+810 PTTGRTSLYAD

-827 HLPVRVHFASPLHV
+827 HLPDHVHFASPLHV

>member
-1 MPLSYQHFRKLLL
+1 MPLSYQHFRRLLL
-14 LDDGTEV
+14 LDEEA
-21 GPLEEELPRLADADL
+21 GPLEEELPRLADEDL
-36 NRRVAEDLNL
+36 NRRVAEDLHL
-46 GNLNVSIPWT
+46 QLPNVSIPWT

-68 TVPIFNPEW
+68 TIPVFNPDW
-77 QTPSFPKIHL
+77 QTPSFPNIHL
-87 QEDIIDRCQQFVGP
+87 HQDIITKCEQFVGP
-101 LTVNEKRRLKLI
+101 LTVNEKRRLKLV
-113 MPARFYP
+113 MPARFFP
-120 IHTKY
+120 NSTKY

-136 PDQVVNHYFQ
+136 PENVVNHYFQ

-159 LYKRETT
+159 LYKRETS
-166 RSASFCGSPYSWE
+166 RSASFCGSPYTWE

-194 HGDESFRSQPS
+194 HGDESFCSQPS
-205 GILSRSSVGPRIR
+205 GILSRSSVGPCIR

-244 SIRARTHP
+244 SIRARAHP
-252 STRRYFG
+252 STRRPFG
-259 VEPSGSGH
+259 VEPSVSGH
-267 IDHSVNNSSSCL
+267 TNNFASKSASCL
-279 HQSAVRKAAYSHL
+279 HQSSVRKAAYSHL
-292 STSKRQSSSSH
+292 STSKRQSSSGH
-303 AVEFHCLPPS
+303 AVEFP
-313 SAGSQ
+313 
-318 SQGSVFSCWWLQ
+318 CWWLQ

-349 EDWGPCDE
+349 EDWGPCGE

-362 IRTPRTPARVT
+362 IRIPRTPARVT

-397 FSRGI
+397 FSRGSA
-402 TRVSWPKFAVPN
+402 RVSWPKFAVPN
-414 LQSLTNLLSSNLSWL
+414 LQSLTNLLSSDLSWL

-446 MPHLLIGSSGLS
+446 MPHLLVGSSGLS
-458 RYVARLSSNSRINNN
+458 RYVARLSSDSRILDH
-473 QYGTMQNLHDSCSRQ
+473 QYGTLQNLHDFCSRQ

-563 QHREALYTAVTNFL
+563 QHLESLYTAVTNFL

-681 QQYMNLYPVARQRP
+681 KQYMNLYPVARQRP

-796 RLGLYRPLLRLPFQ
+796 RLGLSRPLLRLPFQ

-841 AWRPP
+841 TWKPP

>member
-1 MPLSYQHFRKLLL
+1 MPLSYQHFRRLLL
-14 LDDGTEV
+14 LDEEA
-21 GPLEEELPRLADADL
+21 GPLEEELPRLADEDL
-36 NRRVAEDLNL
+36 NRRVAEDLHL
-46 GNLNVSIPWT
+46 QLPNVSIPWT

-68 TVPIFNPEW
+68 TIPVFNPDW
-77 QTPSFPKIHL
+77 QTPSFPNIHL
-87 QEDIIDRCQQFVGP
+87 HQDIITKCEQFVGP
-101 LTVNEKRRLKLI
+101 LTVNEKRRLKLV
-113 MPARFYP
+113 MPARFFP
-120 IHTKY
+120 NSTKY

-136 PDQVVNHYFQ
+136 PENVVNHYFQ

-159 LYKRETT
+159 LYKRETS
-166 RSASFCGSPYSWE
+166 RSASFCGSPYTWE
-179 QELQHGRL
+179 QDLQHGAFL
-187 VIKTSQR
+187 D
-194 HGDESFRSQPS
+194 GPS
-205 GILSRSSVGPRIR
+205 RVGKEPFHQQSSRIPSRSPVGPSIQ
-218 SQLKQS
+218 SKYQQS
-224 RLGLQPHQGPLA
+224 RLGLQSQKGPLA
-236 SSQPGRSG
+236 RGQQGRSW
-244 SIRARTHP
+244 SLWTRVHP
-252 STRRYFG
+252 STRRPFG
-259 VEPSGSGH
+259 VEPSVSGH
-267 IDHSVNNSSSCL
+267 TNNFASRSASCL
-279 HQSAVRKAAYSHL
+279 HQSSVREAAYSHL
-292 STSKRQSSSSH
+292 STTKRQSSSGH
-303 AVEFHCLPPS
+303 AVELYSIPPS
-313 SAGSQ
+313 STKSQ
-318 SQGSVFSCWWLQ
+318 SQGPVFSCWWLQ
-330 FRNSKPCSEYC
+330 FRDSEPCSDYC
-341 LSHLVNLR
+341 LSHLVNLLQ
-349 EDWGPCDE
+349 DWGPCTE

-362 IRTPRTPARVT
+362 IRIPRTPARVT

-397 FSRGI
+397 FSRGSA
-402 TRVSWPKFAVPN
+402 RVSWPKFAVPN

-446 MPHLLIGSSGLS
+446 MPHLLVGSSGLS
-458 RYVARLSSNSRINNN
+458 RYVARLSPDSRILDH
-473 QYGTMQNLHDSCSRQ
+473 QYGTLQNLHDSCSRQ

-499 YGWKLHLYSHPI
+499 FGRKLHLYSHPI
-511 VLGFRKIPMGVGLSP
+511 ILGFRKIPMGVGLSP

-563 QHREALYTAVTNFL
+563 QHLESLYTAVTNFL

-596 NFMGYIIGSWGTL
+596 NFMGYVIGSWGTL
-609 PQDHIVQKIKHCFRK
+609 PQEHITKKIKQCFRK

-637 RIVGLLGF
+637 RITGLLGF

-673 PTYKAFLS
+673 PTYKAFLCK
-681 QQYMNLYPVARQRP
+681 QYMNLYPVARQRP

-762 FPWLLGCTANWILR
+762 FPWLLGCAANWILR

-796 RLGLYRPLLRLPFQ
+796 RLGLCRPLLRLPFL

-827 HLPVRVHFASPLHV
+827 HLPDRVHFASPLHV
-841 AWRPP
+841 TWKPP

>member
-14 LDDGTEV
+14 LDDGTEA

-46 GNLNVSIPWT
+46 GNLTVSIPWT

-120 IHTKY
+120 THTKY
-125 LPLDKGIKPYY
+125 LPLDKGIKPHY
-136 PDQVVNHYFQ
+136 PDQVVNHYFK

-159 LYKRETT
+159 LYQRETT
-166 RSASFCGSPYSWE
+166 RSASFFGSPYSWE

-194 HGDESFRSQPS
+194 HGDESFGSQPS
-205 GILSRSSVGPRIR
+205 GILSRSSVGPCIR

-244 SIRARTHP
+244 SIRARAHP

-259 VEPSGSGH
+259 VEPSGSRH
-267 IDHSVNNSSSCL
+267 IDHRVNNSSSCL

-292 STSKRQSSSSH
+292 STSKRQSSSGH

-373 GGVFLVDKNPHNTAE
+373 GGGFLVDKNPHNTAE

-397 FSRGI
+397 FSRGDS
-402 TRVSWPKFAVPN
+402 RVSWPKFAVPN

-499 YGWKLHLYSHPI
+499 YGRKLHLYSHPI
-511 VLGFRKIPMGVGLSP
+511 ILGFRKIPMGVGLSP

-548 AFSYMDDVVLGAKSV
+548 AFSYMDDMVLGAKSV
-563 QHREALYTAVTNFL
+563 QHLEALYTAVTNFL

-609 PQDHIVQKIKHCFRK
+609 PQDHIVQKSNY
-624 LPVNRPI
+624 V
-631 DWKVCQ
+631 
-637 RIVGLLGF
+637 LGN
-645 AAPFTQCGYPALMPL
+645 
-660 YACIQAKQAFTFS
+660 
-673 PTYKAFLS
+673 FL
-681 QQYMNLYPVARQRP
+681 
-695 GLCQVFADAT
+695 
-705 PTGWGL
+705 
-711 AIGHQRMRGTF
+711 
-722 VAPLPIHTAE
+722 
-732 LLAACFARSRS
+732 
-743 GAKLIGT
+743 
-750 DNSVVLSRKYTS
+750 
-762 FPWLLGCTANWILR
+762 
-776 GTSFVYVPS
+776 
-785 ALNPADDPSRG
+785 
-796 RLGLYRPLLRLPFQ
+796 
-810 PTTGRTSLYAV
+810 
-821 SPSVPS
+821 
-827 HLPVRVHFASPLHV
+827 
-841 AWRPP
+841 

>member
-1 MPLSYQHFRKLLL
+1 MPLSYPHFRKLLL
-14 LDDGTEV
+14 LDDEA
-21 GPLEEELPRLADADL
+21 GPLEEELPRLADEDL
-36 NRRVAEDLNL
+36 NRRVAADLNL
-46 GNLNVSIPWT
+46 QLPNVSIPWT

-68 TVPIFNPEW
+68 TVPAFNPNW
-77 QTPSFPKIHL
+77 STPSFPDIHL
-87 QEDIIDRCQQFVGP
+87 HQDLISKCEQFVGP
-101 LTVNEKRRLKLI
+101 LTKNELRRLKLV

-120 IHTKY
+120 KVTKY
-125 LPLDKGIKPYY
+125 FPMDKGIKPYY
-136 PDQVVNHYFQ
+136 PEHAVNHYFK

-159 LYKRETT
+159 LYKREST

-179 QELQHGRL
+179 QELQHGS
-187 VIKTSQR
+187 TSLNDTKR
-194 HGDESFRSQPS
+194 HGTESLCAQSS
-205 GILSRSSVGPRIR
+205 GILSRPSAGSAIQ
-218 SQLKQS
+218 SKFQQS
-224 RLGLQPHQGPLA
+224 RLGLQHKQGQLA
-236 SSQPGRSG
+236 NGKQGRSG
-244 SIRARTHP
+244 RLRSRVHTP
-252 STRRYFG
+252 TRWPAG
-259 VEPSGSGH
+259 VEPSSTRC
-267 IDHSVNNSSSCL
+267 VNNLASRSASCF
-279 HQSAVRKAAYSHL
+279 HQSAVREKANPSL
-292 STSKRQSSSSH
+292 STSKRHTSTGD
-303 AVEFHCLPPS
+303 AVELNPVPPGS
-313 SAGSQ
+313 VGSQ
-318 SQGSVFSCWWLQ
+318 GKGSVLPCWWLQ
-330 FRNSKPCSEYC
+330 FRDTEPCSDYC
-341 LSHLVNLR
+341 LSHIINLL
-349 EDWGPCDE
+349 EDWGPCYE
-357 HGEHH
+357 HGQHY

-373 GGVFLVDKNPHNTAE
+373 GGVFLVDKNPHNTTE

-397 FSRGI
+397 FSRGT

-434 AAFYHIPLHPAA
+434 AAFYHLPLHPAA
-446 MPHLLIGSSGLS
+446 MPHLLVGSSGLS
-458 RYVARLSSNSRINNN
+458 RYVARLSSTSRIHDH
-473 QYGTMQNLHDSCSRQ
+473 QHGTLQNLHNSCTRN
-488 LYVSLMLLYKT
+488 LYVSLLLLFQT
-499 YGWKLHLYSHPI
+499 LGRKLHLYSHPI
-511 VLGFRKIPMGVGLSP
+511 ILGFRKIPMGVGLSP

-548 AFSYMDDVVLGAKSV
+548 AFSYMDDLVLGAKSV
-563 QHREALYTAVTNFL
+563 QHLESLYTAVTNFL
-577 LSLGI
+577 LSVGI
-582 HLNPNKTKRWGYSL
+582 HLNTSKTKRWGYSL
-596 NFMGYIIGSWGTL
+596 HFMGYVIGSWGSL
-609 PQDHIVQKIKHCFRK
+609 PQDHIVHKIKECFRK

-660 YACIQAKQAFTFS
+660 YACITAKQAFVFS
-673 PTYKAFLS
+673 PTYKAFLCK
-681 QQYMNLYPVARQRP
+681 QYMNLYPVARQRP

-743 GAKLIGT
+743 GATLIGT

-762 FPWLLGCTANWILR
+762 FPWLLGCAANWILR

-810 PTTGRTSLYAV
+810 PTTGRTSLYAD

-827 HLPVRVHFASPLHV
+827 HLPDRVHFASPLHV

>member
-1 MPLSYQHFRKLLL
+1 MHLSYPHFRKLLL
-14 LDDGTEV
+14 LDEEA
-21 GPLEEELPRLADADL
+21 GPLEEELPRLADEGL

-46 GNLNVSIPWT
+46 QLPNVSIPWT

-68 TVPIFNPEW
+68 TEPVFNPNW
-77 QTPSFPKIHL
+77 QTPSFPDIHL
-87 QEDIIDRCQQFVGP
+87 HQDIINRCEHLVGP

-120 IHTKY
+120 TSTKY

-136 PDQVVNHYFQ
+136 PEHVVNHYFQ

-179 QELQHGRL
+179 QELQHGAEPFCHQ
-187 VIKTSQR
+187 S
-194 HGDESFRSQPS
+194 S
-205 GILSRSSVGPRIR
+205 GILPRASVGSSIQ
-218 SQLKQS
+218 SQHTQS
-224 RLGLQPHQGPLA
+224 RLGLQPQQRQLA
-236 SSQPGRSG
+236 RSHPGRSG
-244 SIRARTHP
+244 SIRARVHP
-252 STRRYFG
+252 TTWRSSR
-259 VEPSGSGH
+259 VEPSGPGRNNYIASG
-267 IDHSVNNSSSCL
+267 SSSCL
-279 HQSAVRKAAYSHL
+279 RQSAVREEAYSNL
-292 STSKRQSSSSH
+292 STFERHSSSGH
-303 AVEFHCLPPS
+303 EVELHNIPPN
-313 SAGSQ
+313 SARSQ
-318 SQGSVFSCWWLQ
+318 SKGPVLSCWWLQ
-330 FRNSKPCSEYC
+330 FRNTEPCSEYC
-341 LSHLVNLR
+341 LSHLVNLL
-349 EDWGPCDE
+349 EDWGPCTE
-357 HGEHH
+357 HGKHH
-362 IRTPRTPARVT
+362 IRIPRTPARVT
-373 GGVFLVDKNPHNTAE
+373 GGVFLVDKNPHNTTE

-397 FSRGI
+397 FSRGS

-446 MPHLLIGSSGLS
+446 MPHLLVGSSGLS
-458 RYVARLSSNSRINNN
+458 RYVARLSSTSRNIDH
-473 QYGTMQNLHDSCSRQ
+473 QHGTLQNLHDSCSRN
-488 LYVSLMLLYKT
+488 LFVSLMLLYKT
-499 YGWKLHLYSHPI
+499 FGRKLHLYSHPI
-511 VLGFRKIPMGVGLSP
+511 ILGFRKIPMGVGLSP

-563 QHREALYTAVTNFL
+563 QHLESLYTAVTNFL

-596 NFMGYIIGSWGTL
+596 NFMGYVIGSWGTL
-609 PQDHIVQKIKHCFRK
+609 PQEHIIKKIKHCFRK

-673 PTYKAFLS
+673 PTYKTFLCK
-681 QQYMNLYPVARQRP
+681 QYLTLYPVARQRP

-711 AIGHQRMRGTF
+711 AIDHQRMRGTF
-722 VAPLPIHTAE
+722 PAPLPIHTAE

-743 GAKLIGT
+743 GAAIIGT

-762 FPWLLGCTANWILR
+762 FPWLLGCAANWILR

-796 RLGLYRPLLRLPFQ
+796 RLGLSRPLLRLPFR

>member
-1 MPLSYQHFRKLLL
+1 MPLSYQHFRRLLL
-14 LDDGTEV
+14 LDVETEA
-21 GPLEEELPRLADADL
+21 GSLEEELPRLADEDL
-36 NRRVAEDLNL
+36 NRRFAEDLNL

-68 TVPIFNPEW
+68 TVPILNPEW

-87 QEDIIDRCQQFVGP
+87 HEDIANRCQQFVGP

-120 IHTKY
+120 NSTKY

-136 PDQVVNHYFQ
+136 PDHVVNHYFQ

-179 QELQHGRL
+179 QELHHGRL

-194 HGDESFRSQPS
+194 HGDEPFCSQPS
-205 GILSRSSVGPRIR
+205 GILSRSSVGPCIQ
-218 SQLKQS
+218 SQFKQS
-224 RLGLQPHQGPLA
+224 RLGPQPHKGPLA
-236 SSQPGRSG
+236 TSQPGRSG
-244 SIRARTHP
+244 SIRARVHSP
-252 STRRYFG
+252 TRRCFG

-267 IDHSVNNSSSCL
+267 IGHSASSASSCL

-292 STSKRQSSSSH
+292 STSKRQSSSGH
-303 AVEFHCLPPS
+303 AVEFHSFPPS
-313 SAGSQ
+313 SARSQ
-318 SQGSVFSCWWLQ
+318 SQGPVFSCWWLQ
-330 FRNSKPCSEYC
+330 FRNTQPCSNYC
-341 LSHLVNLR
+341 PSHLVNLL
-349 EDWGPCDE
+349 EDWGPCAE

-362 IRTPRTPARVT
+362 IRIPRTPARVT

-388 SRLVVDFSQ
+388 YRLVVDFSQ

-414 LQSLTNLLSSNLSWL
+414 LQSLTNLLCSNLYWL

-458 RYVARLSSNSRINNN
+458 RYVACLSSNSRINNN
-473 QYGTMQNLHDSCSRQ
+473 QYGTLQNLHDSCSRQ

-499 YGWKLHLYSHPI
+499 YGWKSHLYSHPI
-511 VLGFRKIPMGVGLSP
+511 ILGFRKIPMGVGLSP

-563 QHREALYTAVTNFL
+563 QHLESLYTAVTNFL

-596 NFMGYIIGSWGTL
+596 NFMGYVIGSRGHK
-609 PQDHIVQKIKHCFRK
+609 PQDHIVQNNKHCFRK
-624 LPVNRPI
+624 LPANRPI

-681 QQYMNLYPVARQRP
+681 KQYMNLYPVARQRP

-722 VAPLPIHTAE
+722 VVPLPIHTAE

-796 RLGLYRPLLRLPFQ
+796 RLGLYRRVLRLPYRS
-810 PTTGRTSLYAV
+810 TTGSTSLYAV

>member
-1 MPLSYQHFRKLLL
+1 MPLSYPHFRKLLL
-14 LDDGTEV
+14 LDDEA
-21 GPLEEELPRLADADL
+21 GPLEEELPRLADEGL

-46 GNLNVSIPWT
+46 QLPNVSIPWT

-68 TVPIFNPEW
+68 TAPVFNPQW
-77 QTPSFPKIHL
+77 QTPSFPDIHL
-87 QEDIIDRCQQFVGP
+87 HQNIINKCEQFVGP

-120 IHTKY
+120 TSTKY

-136 PDQVVNHYFQ
+136 PEQVVNHYFQ

-179 QELQHGRL
+179 QELQHGAEPFCHQ
-187 VIKTSQR
+187 S
-194 HGDESFRSQPS
+194 S
-205 GILSRSSVGPRIR
+205 GILPRASVGSSVQ

-224 RLGLQPHQGPLA
+224 RLGLQPQQRHLA
-236 SSQPGRSG
+236 GSHPGRSG
-244 SIRARTHP
+244 GIRARIHP
-252 STRRYFG
+252 TTWRSFR
-259 VEPSGSGH
+259 VEPSGPGRNNHIASG
-267 IDHSVNNSSSCL
+267 SSSCL
-279 HQSAVRKAAYSHL
+279 RQSAVRKEAYSNL
-292 STSKRQSSSSH
+292 STFERHSSSGH
-303 AVEFHCLPPS
+303 EVEFHSIPPNS
-313 SAGSQ
+313 TRSQ
-318 SQGSVFSCWWLQ
+318 SKGPVFSCWWLQ
-330 FRNSKPCSEYC
+330 FRNTEPCSEYC
-341 LSHLVNLR
+341 LSHLVNLL
-349 EDWGPCDE
+349 EDWGPCTE

-362 IRTPRTPARVT
+362 IRIPRTPARVT
-373 GGVFLVDKNPHNTAE
+373 GGVFLVDKNPHNTTE

-397 FSRGI
+397 FSRGS

-446 MPHLLIGSSGLS
+446 MPHLLVGSSGLS
-458 RYVARLSSNSRINNN
+458 RYVARLSSASRNIDN
-473 QYGTMQNLHDSCSRQ
+473 QHGTMQDLHDSCSRN
-488 LYVSLMLLYKT
+488 LFVSLMLLYKT
-499 YGWKLHLYSHPI
+499 FGRKLHLYSHPI
-511 VLGFRKIPMGVGLSP
+511 ILGFRKIPMGVGLSP

-548 AFSYMDDVVLGAKSV
+548 AFSYMDDMVLGAKSV
-563 QHREALYTAVTNFL
+563 QHLESLYTAVTNFL

-582 HLNPNKTKRWGYSL
+582 HLNPNKTKWWGYSL
-596 NFMGYIIGSWGTL
+596 NFMGYVIGSWGTL
-609 PQDHIVQKIKHCFRK
+609 PQDHIQQKIKICFRK

-673 PTYKAFLS
+673 PTYKAFLCK
-681 QQYMNLYPVARQRP
+681 QYLTLYPVARQRP

-711 AIGHQRMRGTF
+711 AIDHQRMRGTF
-722 VAPLPIHTAE
+722 PAPLPIHTAE

-743 GAKLIGT
+743 GAAIIGT

-762 FPWLLGCTANWILR
+762 FPWLLGCAANWILR

-796 RLGLYRPLLRLPFQ
+796 RLGLSRPLLRLPFQ

>member
-1 MPLSYQHFRKLLL
+1 MPLSYPHFRRLLL
-14 LDDGTEV
+14 LDEEA
-21 GPLEEELPRLADADL
+21 GPLEEELPRLADEGL

-46 GNLNVSIPWT
+46 QLPNVSIPWT

-68 TVPIFNPEW
+68 TAPVFNSDW
-77 QTPSFPKIHL
+77 QTPSFPNIHL
-87 QEDIIDRCQQFVGP
+87 HQDIIDKCQQFVGP

-120 IHTKY
+120 NATKY

-136 PDQVVNHYFQ
+136 PEHVVNHYFQ
-146 TRHYLHTLWKAGI
+146 TRHYLHTLWEAGI

-179 QELQHGRL
+179 QELQHGA
-187 VIKTSQR
+187 
-194 HGDESFRSQPS
+194 ESFCHQSS
-205 GILSRSSVGPRIR
+205 GILSRASVGPSVQ
-218 SQLKQS
+218 SQLRQS
-224 RLGLQPHQGPLA
+224 RLGLQPLQGQLAGSHQ
-236 SSQPGRSG
+236 GRSG
-244 SIRARTHP
+244 SIRARVHP
-252 STRRYFG
+252 TTRRSFG
-259 VEPSGSGH
+259 VEPSGSG
-267 IDHSVNNSSSCL
+267 NNNNIASSSSSCL
-279 HQSAVRKAAYSHL
+279 HQSTVRTSTYSHL
-292 STSKRQSSSSH
+292 STFERHSSAGH
-303 AVEFHCLPPS
+303 AVELHGIPPNFTR
-313 SAGSQ
+313 SQ
-318 SQGSVFSCWWLQ
+318 SEGPIFSLWWLQ

-341 LSHLVNLR
+341 LSHIVNLLD
-349 EDWGPCDE
+349 DWGPCAQ
-357 HGEHH
+357 HGQHH
-362 IRTPRTPARVT
+362 IRIPRTPARVT
-373 GGVFLVDKNPHNTAE
+373 GGVFLVDKNPHNSTE

-397 FSRGI
+397 FSRGS

-434 AAFYHIPLHPAA
+434 AAFYHLPLHPAA
-446 MPHLLIGSSGLS
+446 MPHLLVGSSGLQ
-458 RYVARLSSNSRINNN
+458 RYVARLSSTSRIINN
-473 QYGTMQNLHDSCSRQ
+473 QHGAMQNLHDHCSRN
-488 LYVSLMLLYKT
+488 LFVSLMLLYKT
-499 YGWKLHLYSHPI
+499 FGRKLHLYSHPI

-541 RAFPHCL
+541 KAFPHCL
-548 AFSYMDDVVLGAKSV
+548 AFNYMDDVVLGAKSV
-563 QHREALYTAVTNFL
+563 QHLESLYTAVTNFL

-582 HLNPNKTKRWGYSL
+582 HLNPTKTKRWGYSL
-596 NFMGYIIGSWGTL
+596 NFMGYVIGSWGSL
-609 PQDHIVQKIKHCFRK
+609 PQEHIVYKIKQCFKK

-673 PTYKAFLS
+673 PTYKAFLRK
-681 QQYMNLYPVARQRP
+681 QYLTLYPVARQRP

-743 GAKLIGT
+743 GANLIGT

-762 FPWLLGCTANWILR
+762 FPWLLGCAANWILR

-796 RLGLYRPLLRLPFQ
+796 RLGLSRPLLRLPFQ
-810 PTTGRTSLYAV
+810 PNTGRTSLYAV

-827 HLPVRVHFASPLHV
+827 HLPDRVHFASPLHV

>member
-14 LDDGTEV
+14 LDDEA
-21 GPLEEELPRLADADL
+21 GPLEEELPRLADDDL

-46 GNLNVSIPWT
+46 GNPNVSIPWT
-56 HKVGNFTGLYSS
+56 HKVGNFAGLYSS
-68 TVPIFNPEW
+68 TVPVFNPEW
-77 QTPSFPKIHL
+77 QTPSFPNIHL
-87 QEDIIDRCQQFVGP
+87 QENIIDRCEQFVGP

-120 IHTKY
+120 NTTKY

-136 PDQVVNHYFQ
+136 PEHVVNHYFQ

-179 QELQHGRL
+179 QQLHHGRL
-187 VIKTSQR
+187 VFQTSKR
-194 HGDESFRSQPS
+194 HGDKSFCPQSS
-205 GILSRSSVGPRIR
+205 GILSRSPVGPCIQ
-218 SQLKQS
+218 SQLRQS
-224 RLGLQPHQGPLA
+224 RLGPQPTQGQLA
-236 SSQPGRSG
+236 GRQQGGSG
-244 SIRARTHP
+244 SIRAGIHSSPWGTI
-252 STRRYFG
+252 G

-267 IDHSVNNSSSCL
+267 SHICASSSSSCL
-279 HQSAVRKAAYSHL
+279 HQSAGRKAAYSSF
-292 STSKRQSSSSH
+292 STSKRHSSSSH
-303 AVEFHCLPPS
+303 AVELHHVPPNS
-313 SAGSQ
+313 SRSQ
-318 SQGSVFSCWWLQ
+318 SQGSVLSCWWLQ

-341 LSHLVNLR
+341 LFHIVNLI
-349 EDWGPCDE
+349 EDWGPCTE
-357 HGEHH
+357 HGEHR

-397 FSRGI
+397 FSRGN

-434 AAFYHIPLHPAA
+434 AAFYHLPLHPAA
-446 MPHLLIGSSGLS
+446 IPHLLVGSSGLS
-458 RYVARLSSNSRINNN
+458 RYVARLSSNSRIINH
-473 QYGTMQNLHDSCSRQ
+473 QHRTMQDLHDSCSRN

-499 YGWKLHLYSHPI
+499 YGRKLHLYSHPI
-511 VLGFRKIPMGVGLSP
+511 ILGFRKIPMGVGLSP

-548 AFSYMDDVVLGAKSV
+548 AFSYMDDVVLGAKSA
-563 QHREALYTAVTNFL
+563 QHLESLYAAVTNFL

-582 HLNPNKTKRWGYSL
+582 HLNPHKTKRWGYSL
-596 NFMGYIIGSWGTL
+596 NFMGYVIGSWGTL
-609 PQDHIVQKIKHCFRK
+609 PQEHIVSKIKQCFRK

-673 PTYKAFLS
+673 PTYKAFLRN
-681 QQYMNLYPVARQRP
+681 QYLNLYPVARQRP

-722 VAPLPIHTAE
+722 VSPLPIHTAE

-762 FPWLLGCTANWILR
+762 FPWLLGCAANWILR

-796 RLGLYRPLLRLPFQ
+796 RLGLYRPLLRLPYR
-810 PTTGRTSLYAV
+810 PTTGRTSLYAD

>member
-14 LDDGTEV
+14 LDDGTEA

-46 GNLNVSIPWT
+46 GNLNVNIPWT

-87 QEDIIDRCQQFVGP
+87 QEDIINRCQQFVGP

-120 IHTKY
+120 TRAKY
-125 LPLDKGIKPYY
+125 FPLDKGIKPYY

-159 LYKRETT
+159 LYKREST

-194 HGDESFRSQPS
+194 HGDESFCSQPS
-205 GILSRSSVGPRIR
+205 GILSRSSVGPCIR

-244 SIRARTHP
+244 SIRARAHP

-279 HQSAVRKAAYSHL
+279 HQSAVRKAAYTHF
-292 STSKRQSSSSH
+292 STSKRQSSSGH

-341 LSHLVNLR
+341 LSHIVNLR

-362 IRTPRTPARVT
+362 IGIPRTPARVT

-397 FSRGI
+397 FSRGV

-458 RYVARLSSNSRINNN
+458 RYVARLSPNSRINNN

-499 YGWKLHLYSHPI
+499 YGWKLHLYSRPI

-673 PTYKAFLS
+673 PTYKAFLRH
-681 QQYMNLYPVARQRP
+681 QYMNLYPVARQRP

>member
-1 MPLSYQHFRKLLL
+1 MPLSYQHFRRLLL
-14 LDDGTEV
+14 LDDEA
-21 GPLEEELPRLADADL
+21 GPLEEELPRLADEGL

-68 TVPIFNPEW
+68 SIPVFNPHW
-77 QTPSFPKIHL
+77 KTPSFPNIHL
-87 QEDIIDRCQQFVGP
+87 HQDIIKKCEQFVGP
-101 LTVNEKRRLKLI
+101 LTVNEKRRLQLI

-120 IHTKY
+120 NVTKY

-136 PDQVVNHYFQ
+136 PEHLVNHYYQ

-166 RSASFCGSPYSWE
+166 HSASFCGSPYSWE
-179 QELQHGRL
+179 QELQHGA
-187 VIKTSQR
+187 
-194 HGDESFRSQPS
+194 ESLHQQSS
-205 GILSRSSVGPRIR
+205 GILSRPPVGSSLQ
-218 SQLKQS
+218 SKHCKS
-224 RLGLQPHQGPLA
+224 RLGLQSQQGHLA
-236 SSQPGRSG
+236 RRQQGRSW
-244 SIRARTHP
+244 SIRAGFHP
-252 STRRYFG
+252 TARRPFG

-267 IDHSVNNSSSCL
+267 TTYCANKSASCL
-279 HQSAVRKAAYSHL
+279 HQSPVRKAAYPAVAAFARHA
-292 STSKRQSSSSH
+292 SSGH
-303 AVEFHCLPPS
+303 AVELHDLPS
-313 SAGSQ
+313 NSARSQ
-318 SQGSVFSCWWLQ
+318 SERPVFPCWWLQ
-330 FRNSKPCSEYC
+330 FRNSKPCSDHC
-341 LSHLVNLR
+341 LSLIVNLL
-349 EDWGPCDE
+349 EDWGPCAE

-362 IRTPRTPARVT
+362 IRTPRTPSRVT

-397 FSRGI
+397 FSRGNH
-402 TRVSWPKFAVPN
+402 RVSWPKFAVPN

-434 AAFYHIPLHPAA
+434 AAFYHLPLHPAA
-446 MPHLLIGSSGLS
+446 MPHLLVGSSGLS
-458 RYVARLSSNSRINNN
+458 RYVARLSSNSRILNH
-473 QYGTMQNLHDSCSRQ
+473 QHGTMQNLHDSCSRN
-488 LYVSLMLLYKT
+488 LYVSLLLLYQT
-499 YGWKLHLYSHPI
+499 FGRKLHLYSHPI
-511 VLGFRKIPMGVGLSP
+511 ILGFRKIPMGVGLSP

-563 QHREALYTAVTNFL
+563 SHLESLFTAVTNFL

-596 NFMGYIIGSWGTL
+596 NFMGYVIGSYGSL
-609 PQDHIVQKIKHCFRK
+609 PQEHIRQKIKDCFRK

-660 YACIQAKQAFTFS
+660 YACIQSKQAFTFS
-673 PTYKAFLS
+673 PTYKAFLCK
-681 QQYMNLYPVARQRP
+681 QYLNLYPVARQRP

-711 AIGHQRMRGTF
+711 VMGHQRMRGTF
-722 VAPLPIHTAE
+722 MAPLPIHTAE

-743 GAKLIGT
+743 GANIIGT

-762 FPWLLGCTANWILR
+762 FPWLLGCAANWILR

-796 RLGLYRPLLRLPFQ
+796 RLGLSRPLLRLPYR
-810 PTTGRTSLYAV
+810 PSTGRTSLYAA

-827 HLPVRVHFASPLHV
+827 HLPDRVHFASPLHV

>member
-14 LDDGTEV
+14 LDVGTDA

-87 QEDIIDRCQQFVGP
+87 QEDIINRCQQFVGP

-120 IHTKY
+120 THTKY

-179 QELQHGRL
+179 QEIQHGRL
-187 VIKTSQR
+187 VIQTSQR
-194 HGDESFRSQPS
+194 HGDESFCSQPS
-205 GILSRSSVGPRIR
+205 GILSRSSVGPCIR

-224 RLGLQPHQGPLA
+224 RLGLQPNQGPLA

-244 SIRARTHP
+244 SIRARAHP
-252 STRRYFG
+252 STRRHFG

-292 STSKRQSSSSH
+292 STSKRQSSSGH

-313 SAGSQ
+313 SAESQ

-341 LSHLVNLR
+341 ISHLVNLR

-362 IRTPRTPARVT
+362 IRIPRTPARVT

-681 QQYMNLYPVARQRP
+681 KQYMNLYPVARQRP

-796 RLGLYRPLLRLPFQ
+796 RLGLSRPLLRLPFQ
-810 PTTGRTSLYAV
+810 PSTGRTSLYAV

-827 HLPVRVHFASPLHV
+827 HLPDRVHFASPLHV

>member
-14 LDDGTEV
+14 LDDGTEA

-87 QEDIIDRCQQFVGP
+87 QEDIINRCQQFVGP

-120 IHTKY
+120 THTKY

-179 QELQHGRL
+179 QELHHGRL

-194 HGDESFRSQPS
+194 HGDESFCSQPS
-205 GILSRSSVGPRIR
+205 GILSRSSVGPCIR

-244 SIRARTHP
+244 SIRARVHP
-252 STRRYFG
+252 STRRCFG

-292 STSKRQSSSSH
+292 STSQRQSSSGR

-362 IRTPRTPARVT
+362 IRIPRTPARVT

-473 QYGTMQNLHDSCSRQ
+473 QYGTMQNLHESCSRQ

-596 NFMGYIIGSWGTL
+596 NFMGYVIGSWGTL

-660 YACIQAKQAFTFS
+660 YACIQARQAFTFS

-681 QQYMNLYPVARQRP
+681 KQYMNLYPVARQRP

-796 RLGLYRPLLRLPFQ
+796 RLGLSRPLLRLPFQ

>member
-1 MPLSYQHFRKLLL
+1 MHLSYPHFRKLLL
-14 LDDGTEV
+14 LDEEA
-21 GPLEEELPRLADADL
+21 GPLEEELPRLADEGL

-46 GNLNVSIPWT
+46 QLPNVSIPWT

-68 TVPIFNPEW
+68 TEPVFNPKW
-77 QTPSFPKIHL
+77 QTPSFPDIHL
-87 QEDIIDRCQQFVGP
+87 HQDIINRCEHLVGP
-101 LTVNEKRRLKLI
+101 LTVNEKRRLKLM

-120 IHTKY
+120 TSTKY

-136 PDQVVNHYFQ
+136 PEHVVNHYFQ

-179 QELQHGRL
+179 QELQHGADL
-187 VIKTSQR
+187 FCQQS
-194 HGDESFRSQPS
+194 S
-205 GILSRSSVGPRIR
+205 GILPRASVGSSIQ
-218 SQLKQS
+218 SQHTQS
-224 RLGLQPHQGPLA
+224 RLGLQPQQRQLA
-236 SSQPGRSG
+236 RSHPGRSG
-244 SIRARTHP
+244 SIRARVHP
-252 STRRYFG
+252 TTWRSSR
-259 VEPSGSGH
+259 VEPSGPGRNNYIASG
-267 IDHSVNNSSSCL
+267 SSSCL
-279 HQSAVRKAAYSHL
+279 RQSAVREEAYSNL
-292 STSKRQSSSSH
+292 STFERHSSSGH
-303 AVEFHCLPPS
+303 EVELHNIPPN
-313 SAGSQ
+313 SARSQ
-318 SQGSVFSCWWLQ
+318 SKGPVLSCWWLQ
-330 FRNSKPCSEYC
+330 FRNTEPCSEYC
-341 LSHLVNLR
+341 LSHLVNLL
-349 EDWGPCDE
+349 EDWGPCTE
-357 HGEHH
+357 HGKHH
-362 IRTPRTPARVT
+362 IRIPRTPARVT
-373 GGVFLVDKNPHNTAE
+373 GGVFLVDKNPHNTTE

-397 FSRGI
+397 FSRGS

-446 MPHLLIGSSGLS
+446 MPHLLVGSSGLS
-458 RYVARLSSNSRINNN
+458 RYVARLSSTSRNIDH
-473 QYGTMQNLHDSCSRQ
+473 QHGTLQNLHDSCSRN
-488 LYVSLMLLYKT
+488 LFVSLMLLYKT
-499 YGWKLHLYSHPI
+499 FGRKLHLYSHPI
-511 VLGFRKIPMGVGLSP
+511 ILGFRKIPMGVGLSP

-563 QHREALYTAVTNFL
+563 QHLESLYTAVTNFL

-596 NFMGYIIGSWGTL
+596 NFMGYVIGSWGTL
-609 PQDHIVQKIKHCFRK
+609 PQEHIIKKIKHCFRK

-673 PTYKAFLS
+673 PTYKTFLCK
-681 QQYMNLYPVARQRP
+681 QYLTLYPVARQRP

-711 AIGHQRMRGTF
+711 AIDHQRMRGTF
-722 VAPLPIHTAE
+722 PAPLPIHTAE

-743 GAKLIGT
+743 GAAIIGT

-762 FPWLLGCTANWILR
+762 FPWLLGCAANWILR

-796 RLGLYRPLLRLPFQ
+796 RLGLSRPLLRLPFR